1 MKKYIILSMII
12 SSIAVSKDIEGRVNI
27 GASAS
32 FGIEGLSSIN
42 IDKMGTIQMFKTKV
56 DAPTTN
62 NLQNFVDSIEKIDNK
77 EKNNNNSNSNN
88 NNSSNNNN
96 NSNNTT
102 TSQKPNKKVEPKQ
115 LLKKL
120 ILRGIQLDSTL
131 FDGYIKM
138 NKIGTTLGAKVYGKT
153 SRIGEDINIYKV
165 GKAKVFLNIDN
176 NKFKS
181 NNTLYI
187 TGYDKK
193 NIGLDKYRVE
203 DSAEDKS
210 NMQFDSDGVISPFE
224 TKVKPELAY
233 RVSLGKR
240 KEFLLAPGISTN
252 LIDNDKHRLNLTAN
266 YYISNY
272 KADKFDLD
280 EVKYDLQDLAPGKQ
294 EVEYFKNW
302 ELGNSRDIEKG
313 ILDGKNGSIR
323 SVGHPTG
330 ALYGENVV
338 SYAMNKAYD
347 YLIRHSDEAGKR
359 LGEIVDRIRNNKGK
373 GKASLD
379 DIIYLADK
387 ERQKELISLKDKFP
401 DMYYKNLNDALFE
414 LGVTPRNRE
423 VSSYHLTQYIPTN
436 SLDYILP
443 QQQSTKEVKV
453 QDRSAITESENSNKF
468 GELEYLFPQQ
478 NLKGVT
484 SIVENV
490 KFIDSIKDVDGI
502 IKKVNKEIDFFV
514 NLSEEINNEKDGL
527 SKATKIIGKMS
538 EISSNFDS
546 LKEKIIS
553 DRQKIETTVDESI
566 NMLEKLSKENGE
578 NKEVEETIEYLKSR
592 KIALNKSFDLMEK
605 GIVKEGMKDLNS
617 TIVDEFNKLGKEA
630 EKTWEE
636 IKDILNEG
644 IIELD
649 EFFNCGAGLTA
660 RSKKCRIK
668 YEENYEKEK
677 ETRKTQ
683 KEARI
688 AQIEKE
694 KKELQDKINN
704 RTKEY
709 TDIFDTI
716 GSFKDVDK
724 NYKKRFDNVV
734 GILGTKIIKDATD
747 IIFAPET
754 IPNFDMLLG
763 LNIVK
768 SEHDAVKYDY
778 ETKMLKILYD
788 SKYAVHNGGVGQGL
802 NINLRYDNKVKPI
815 YLNTNIDMLHYSNVN
830 NHMNRVV
837 LSNELGYTPNKF
849 DFVAK
854 TDLAY
859 KDIKLNDLAYSKLNA
874 DLDLSLKFKLRS
886 RNSKWLLRPGIEY
899 VGNYEYVNTKN
910 SGESVKIFKRDK
922 NGNLIDKK
930 NGDSVDITKES
941 RYKYGKNLKEEFQ
954 TQMVTHSKK
963 WLKPTHTIIPSV
975 DIIYMPTKNI
985 DISYG
990 VIVPVK
996 FIGKDFDG
1004 IMIKNKVGLG
1014 IKF

>member
-27 GASAS
+27 GVSAS

-77 EKNNNNSNSNN
+77 EKNNNN
-88 NNSSNNNN
+88 NSSNNNSSSSN
-96 NSNNTT
+96 NNTT

-115 LLKKL
+115 LLKNL

-203 DSAEDKS
+203 DSAEDKL

-302 ELGNSRDIEKG
+302 ELGSSRDIKNG

-347 YLIRHSDEAGKR
+347 YLIHNSGDAGKR
-359 LGEIVDRIRNNKGK
+359 IGEIVDRIRNNN

-436 SLDYILP
+436 SLDYILL
-443 QQQSTKEVKV
+443 QQQNTKEVKV

-478 NLKGVT
+478 NLNGVVDII
-484 SIVENV
+484 SKN
-490 KFIDSIKDVDGI
+490 KFINSINEVTQVQKEMDEELEKIINYYNEKGILKFINEIQPKWFWWGRDGEI
-502 IKKVNKEIDFFV
+502 YNDAKKMLDT
-514 NLSEEINNEKDGL
+514 INNEENNKKIKNVLDETNKFIQELEEDVKQSGKYN
-527 SKATKIIGKMS
+527 SNEKKEITKS
-538 EISSNFDS
+538 VEE
-546 LKEKIIS
+546 LKERIKE
-553 DRQKIETTVDESI
+553 IES
-566 NMLEKLSKENGE
+566 G
-578 NKEVEETIEYLKSR
+578 LKF
-592 KIALNKSFDLMEK
+592 IP
-605 GIVKEGMKDLNS
+605 KDLR
-617 TIVDEFNKLGKEA
+617 
-630 EKTWEE
+630 
-636 IKDILNEG
+636 IKDIISNL
-644 IIELD
+644 
-649 EFFNCGAGLTA
+649 
-660 RSKKCRIK
+660 IK
-668 YEENYEKEK
+668 DIP
-677 ETRKTQ
+677 T
-683 KEARI
+683 
-688 AQIEKE
+688 
-694 KKELQDKINN
+694 LINMVQN
-704 RTKEY
+704 
-709 TDIFDTI
+709 
-716 GSFKDVDK
+716 FKDPKTRLLDPL
-724 NYKKRFDNVV
+724 NNIV
-734 GILGTKIIKDATD
+734 GVKGTKMVNDATD

-778 ETKMLKILYD
+778 EAKMLKKLNEPE
-788 SKYAVHNGGVGQGL
+788 YAVHNGGVGQGL
-802 NINLRYDNKVKPI
+802 NVNLRYDNKVKPI
-815 YLNTNIDMLHYSNVN
+815 YLNTNVDMLHYSNIN
-830 NHMNRVV
+830 NHMNRVA

-859 KDIKLNDLAYSKLNA
+859 KDIKINDLAYSKLNA
-874 DLDLSLKFKLRS
+874 DLDLSLKFKLHS

-910 SGESVKIFKRDK
+910 SVEPVEIFKRDK

-930 NGDSVDITKES
+930 NGNSVDITKES
-941 RYKYGKNLKEEFQ
+941 RYKYGKDLKEEFQ
-954 TQMVTHSKK
+954 TQTVTHSKK

-975 DIIYMPTKNI
+975 DLIYTPTKNI

-996 FIGKDFDG
+996 FIGKNFDG

>member
-77 EKNNNNSNSNN
+77 EKNNSNNNSNSNN
-88 NNSSNNNN
+88 NNS
-96 NSNNTT
+96 SNNTT

-115 LLKKL
+115 LKKKL

-203 DSAEDKS
+203 DSSEDKS

-302 ELGNSRDIEKG
+302 ELGSSRDIKKG

-330 ALYGENVV
+330 VLYGENVV

-347 YLIRHSDEAGKR
+347 YLIHNSGEAGNK
-359 LGEIVDRIRNNKGK
+359 LGEIVGRIRNNN

-379 DIIYLADK
+379 DIIYLADEK
-387 ERQKELISLKDKFP
+387 RQKELISLKDKFP

-443 QQQSTKEVKV
+443 QQQNTKEVNV

-478 NLKGVT
+478 NLNGVVDII
-484 SIVENV
+484 SKN
-490 KFIDSIKDVDGI
+490 KFINSINEVTQVQKEMDEELEKIINYYNEKGILKFINEIQPKWFWWGRDGEI
-502 IKKVNKEIDFFV
+502 YNDAKKMLDT
-514 NLSEEINNEKDGL
+514 INNEENNKKIKNVLDETNKFIQELEEDVKQSGKYN
-527 SKATKIIGKMS
+527 SNEKKEITKS
-538 EISSNFDS
+538 VEE
-546 LKEKIIS
+546 LKERIKE
-553 DRQKIETTVDESI
+553 IESG
-566 NMLEKLSKENGE
+566 LKL
-578 NKEVEETIEYLKSR
+578 IP
-592 KIALNKSFDLMEK
+592 
-605 GIVKEGMKDLNS
+605 KDLR
-617 TIVDEFNKLGKEA
+617 
-630 EKTWEE
+630 
-636 IKDILNEG
+636 IKDIISNL
-644 IIELD
+644 
-649 EFFNCGAGLTA
+649 
-660 RSKKCRIK
+660 IK
-668 YEENYEKEK
+668 DIP
-677 ETRKTQ
+677 T
-683 KEARI
+683 
-688 AQIEKE
+688 
-694 KKELQDKINN
+694 LINMVQN
-704 RTKEY
+704 
-709 TDIFDTI
+709 
-716 GSFKDVDK
+716 FKDPKTRLLDPL
-724 NYKKRFDNVV
+724 NNIV
-734 GILGTKIIKDATD
+734 GVKGTKMVNDATD

-778 ETKMLKILYD
+778 ETKMLKKLNEP
-788 SKYAVHNGGVGQGL
+788 KYAVHNGGVGHGL

-815 YLNTNIDMLHYSNVN
+815 YLNTNVDMLHYSNVN

-859 KDIKLNDLAYSKLNA
+859 KDIKINDLAYSKLNA
-874 DLDLSLKFKLRS
+874 DLDLSLKFKLHS

-910 SGESVKIFKRDK
+910 SVEPVEIFKRDK

-930 NGDSVDITKES
+930 NGNSVDITKES

-954 TQMVTHSKK
+954 TQTVTHSKK

-975 DIIYMPTKNI
+975 DLIYTPTKNI

-996 FIGKDFDG
+996 FIGKNFDG

>member
-12 SSIAVSKDIEGRVNI
+12 SSIAASKDIEGRVNI

-77 EKNNNNSNSNN
+77 EKNNNNSN
-88 NNSSNNNN
+88 NNNN
-96 NSNNTT
+96 NSNNNTT

-153 SRIGEDINIYKV
+153 SRIGEDINIYNV

-272 KADKFDLD
+272 KADKFDID

-294 EVEYFKNW
+294 EIEYFKNW
-302 ELGNSRDIEKG
+302 ELGKDRDIENG

-330 ALYGENVV
+330 ALYGESVV
-338 SYAMNKAYD
+338 SYAMNKAYN
-347 YLIRHSDEAGKR
+347 YLNDISKSNDAVKK
-359 LGEIVDRIRNNKGK
+359 LIEIVDRIRNEN
-373 GKASLD
+373 GKASLK
-379 DIIYLADK
+379 DITDLAS
-387 ERQKELISLKDKFP
+387 EEMQKELIGLKDKFP
-401 DMYYKNLNDALFE
+401 DMYYTFLDDALLE
-414 LGVTPRNRE
+414 LGVTSGNRE
-423 VSSYHLTQYIPTN
+423 ISSYHLKQYIPLH

-443 QQQSTKEVKV
+443 QQQNIKEANTK
-453 QDRSAITESENSNKF
+453 DRSVITESEKSNKF
-468 GELEYLFPQQ
+468 GELEYLFPQE

-484 SIVENV
+484 SIVENI
-490 KFIDSIKDVDGI
+490 KFIDSIKDVEGI
-502 IKKVNKEIDFFV
+502 IKKVHNEIDFFV
-514 NLSEEINNEKDGL
+514 NLSEEIKNEKGGL

-546 LKEKIIS
+546 LKDKIIS

-605 GIVKEGMKDLNS
+605 GIVKEGMKDLGS
-617 TIVDEFNKLGKEA
+617 TIVDEFNKLGKEL
-630 EKTWEE
+630 EKTWEGL
-636 IKDILNEG
+636 KNG
-644 IIELD
+644 ICQLP
-649 EFFNCGAGLTA
+649 FFSNLGFCTET
-660 RSKKCRIK
+660 KKK
-668 YEENYEKEK
+668 
-677 ETRKTQ
+677 
-683 KEARI
+683 I

-747 IIFAPET
+747 IIFEPEK

-778 ETKMLKILYD
+778 ETEMLKILDD

-859 KDIKLNDLAYSKLNA
+859 KDIMLNDLAYSKLNA

-910 SGESVKIFKRDK
+910 SVVSVEIFERDK
-922 NGNLIDKK
+922 NGNLID
-930 NGDSVDITKES
+930 NDGNSVDISKES
-941 RYKYGKNLKEEFQ
+941 RYKDKYKKDLKEVFKHKS
-954 TQMVTHSKK
+954 VKYSKK

-975 DIIYMPTKNI
+975 DLIYTPTKNI

-996 FIGKDFDG
+996 FIGKNFDG

>member
-27 GASAS
+27 GVSAS

-77 EKNNNNSNSNN
+77 EKNNNN
-88 NNSSNNNN
+88 NSSNNNSSS
-96 NSNNTT
+96 SNNTT

-115 LLKKL
+115 LLKNL

-138 NKIGTTLGAKVYGKT
+138 NKIGTTIGAKVYGKT

-203 DSAEDKS
+203 DSAEDKL

-302 ELGNSRDIEKG
+302 ELGSSRDIKNG

-347 YLIRHSDEAGKR
+347 YLIHNSGDAGKR
-359 LGEIVDRIRNNKGK
+359 LGEIVDRIRNNN

-443 QQQSTKEVKV
+443 QQQNTKEVKV

-478 NLKGVT
+478 NLNGVVDII
-484 SIVENV
+484 SKN
-490 KFIDSIKDVDGI
+490 KFINSINEVTQVQKEMDEELEKIINYYNEKGILKFINEIQPKWFWWGRDGEI
-502 IKKVNKEIDFFV
+502 YNDAKKMLDT
-514 NLSEEINNEKDGL
+514 INNEENNKKIKNVLDETNKLIQELEEDVKQSG
-527 SKATKIIGKMS
+527 KYNPNEKKEITKS
-538 EISSNFDS
+538 VEE
-546 LKEKIIS
+546 LKERIKE
-553 DRQKIETTVDESI
+553 IESG
-566 NMLEKLSKENGE
+566 LKL
-578 NKEVEETIEYLKSR
+578 IP
-592 KIALNKSFDLMEK
+592 
-605 GIVKEGMKDLNS
+605 KDLR
-617 TIVDEFNKLGKEA
+617 
-630 EKTWEE
+630 
-636 IKDILNEG
+636 IKDIISNL
-644 IIELD
+644 
-649 EFFNCGAGLTA
+649 
-660 RSKKCRIK
+660 IK
-668 YEENYEKEK
+668 DIP
-677 ETRKTQ
+677 T
-683 KEARI
+683 
-688 AQIEKE
+688 
-694 KKELQDKINN
+694 LINMVQN
-704 RTKEY
+704 
-709 TDIFDTI
+709 
-716 GSFKDVDK
+716 FKDPKTRLLDPL
-724 NYKKRFDNVV
+724 NNIV
-734 GILGTKIIKDATD
+734 GVKGTKMVNDATD

-778 ETKMLKILYD
+778 ETKILKKLNEP
-788 SKYAVHNGGVGQGL
+788 KYAVHNGGVGHGL

-815 YLNTNIDMLHYSNVN
+815 YLNTNVDMLHYSNVN

-859 KDIKLNDLAYSKLNA
+859 KDIMLNDLAYSKLNA

-910 SGESVKIFKRDK
+910 SVEPVEIFKRDK
-922 NGNLIDKK
+922 NGNLIDNKG
-930 NGDSVDITKES
+930 NSVDITKES
-941 RYKYGKNLKEEFQ
+941 RYKYGKDLKKEFQ
-954 TQMVTHSKK
+954 TQIVTHSKK

-975 DIIYMPTKNI
+975 ELIYTPTKNI

-996 FIGKDFDG
+996 FIGKNFDG

>member
-27 GASAS
+27 GVSAS

-77 EKNNNNSNSNN
+77 EKNNNN
-88 NNSSNNNN
+88 NSSNNNSSSSN
-96 NSNNTT
+96 NNTT

-115 LLKKL
+115 LLKNL

-203 DSAEDKS
+203 DSAEDKL

-302 ELGNSRDIEKG
+302 ELGSSRDIKNG

-347 YLIRHSDEAGKR
+347 YLIHNSGDAGKR
-359 LGEIVDRIRNNKGK
+359 IGEIVDRIRNNN

-436 SLDYILP
+436 SLDYILL
-443 QQQSTKEVKV
+443 QQQNTKEVKV

-478 NLKGVT
+478 NLNGVVDII
-484 SIVENV
+484 SKN
-490 KFIDSIKDVDGI
+490 KFINSINEVTQVQKEMDEELEKIINYYNEKGILKFINEIQPKWFWWGRDGEI
-502 IKKVNKEIDFFV
+502 YNDAKKMLDT
-514 NLSEEINNEKDGL
+514 INNEENNKKIKNVLDETNKFIQELEEDVKQSGKYN
-527 SKATKIIGKMS
+527 SNEKKEITKS
-538 EISSNFDS
+538 VEE
-546 LKEKIIS
+546 LKERIKE
-553 DRQKIETTVDESI
+553 IES
-566 NMLEKLSKENGE
+566 G
-578 NKEVEETIEYLKSR
+578 LKF
-592 KIALNKSFDLMEK
+592 IP
-605 GIVKEGMKDLNS
+605 KDLR
-617 TIVDEFNKLGKEA
+617 
-630 EKTWEE
+630 
-636 IKDILNEG
+636 IKDIISNL
-644 IIELD
+644 
-649 EFFNCGAGLTA
+649 
-660 RSKKCRIK
+660 IK
-668 YEENYEKEK
+668 DIP
-677 ETRKTQ
+677 T
-683 KEARI
+683 
-688 AQIEKE
+688 
-694 KKELQDKINN
+694 LINMVQN
-704 RTKEY
+704 
-709 TDIFDTI
+709 
-716 GSFKDVDK
+716 FKDPKTRLLDPL
-724 NYKKRFDNVV
+724 NNIV
-734 GILGTKIIKDATD
+734 GVKGTKMVNDATD

-778 ETKMLKILYD
+778 EAKMLKKLNEPE
-788 SKYAVHNGGVGQGL
+788 YAVHNGGVGQVL
-802 NINLRYDNKVKPI
+802 NVNLRYDNKVKPI
-815 YLNTNIDMLHYSNVN
+815 YLNTNVDMLHYSNIN
-830 NHMNRVV
+830 NHMNRVA

-859 KDIKLNDLAYSKLNA
+859 KDIKINDLAYSKLNA
-874 DLDLSLKFKLRS
+874 DLDLSLKFKLHS

-910 SGESVKIFKRDK
+910 SVEPVEIFKRDK

-930 NGDSVDITKES
+930 NGNSVDITKES
-941 RYKYGKNLKEEFQ
+941 RYKYGKDLKEEFQ
-954 TQMVTHSKK
+954 TQTVTHSKK

-975 DIIYMPTKNI
+975 DLIYTPTKNI

-996 FIGKDFDG
+996 FIGKNFDG

>member
-42 IDKMGTIQMFKTKV
+42 IDKMGTIQMFKIKV

-77 EKNNNNSNSNN
+77 EKNNNNSNNN
-88 NNSSNNNN
+88 SNNSSNT
-96 NSNNTT
+96 TT

-280 EVKYDLQDLAPGKQ
+280 EVKYDLQDLVPGKQ

-302 ELGNSRDIEKG
+302 ELGSSRDIKNG

-347 YLIRHSDEAGKR
+347 YLIHHSGEAGER
-359 LGEIVDRIRNNKGK
+359 LGDIVDRIRNNKGK
-373 GKASLD
+373 GKASLE

-387 ERQKELISLKDKFP
+387 KRQNELIRLKDKFP
-401 DMYYKNLNDALFE
+401 DMYYTNLNDALFE

-453 QDRSAITESENSNKF
+453 QDRSAITESESENSNENSNKF

-478 NLKGVT
+478 NLKGVIDII
-484 SIVENV
+484 SKN
-490 KFIDSIKDVDGI
+490 KFINSINEVTQVQKEMDEELKKIIDYYNEKGTLKFICEIQPKCFNFIEWLHDGKI
-502 IKKVNKEIDFFV
+502 YSDAKKMLDT
-514 NLSEEINNEKDGL
+514 INNEENNK
-527 SKATKIIGKMS
+527 KIK
-538 EISSNFDS
+538 N
-546 LKEKIIS
+546 
-553 DRQKIETTVDESI
+553 
-566 NMLEKLSKENGE
+566 
-578 NKEVEETIEYLKSR
+578 
-592 KIALNKSFDLMEK
+592 A
-605 GIVKEGMKDLNS
+605 
-617 TIVDEFNKLGKEA
+617 
-630 EKTWEE
+630 
-636 IKDILNEG
+636 
-644 IIELD
+644 LD
-649 EFFNCGAGLTA
+649 ETNKFIQDLEEDVKHSG
-660 RSKKCRIK
+660 K
-668 YEENYEKEK
+668 YNS
-677 ETRKTQ
+677 
-683 KEARI
+683 
-688 AQIEKE
+688 KE
-694 KKELQDKINN
+694 KKEITKSVKELKERIKEIESGLKLIPKDLKII
-704 RTKEY
+704 
-709 TDIFDTI
+709 DI
-716 GSFKDVDK
+716 
-724 NYKKRFDNVV
+724 
-734 GILGTKIIKDATD
+734 ILKIIKDPINSIPTLINMVKNFKDPKTRLLDPLNNIVGVKGTKMVNDATD

-778 ETKMLKILYD
+778 EAKMLKKLNEP
-788 SKYAVHNGGVGQGL
+788 KYAVHNGGVGHGL

-815 YLNTNIDMLHYSNVN
+815 YLNTNVDMLHYSNVN
-830 NHMNRVV
+830 NHMNRVA

-886 RNSKWLLRPGIEY
+886 RNSKWLLRPGVEY

-910 SGESVKIFKRDK
+910 SVEPVEIFERDK
-922 NGNLIDKK
+922 NGNLID
-930 NGDSVDITKES
+930 NDGNSVDISKES
-941 RYKYGKNLKEEFQ
+941 RYKDKYKKDLKEVFKHKS
-954 TQMVTHSKK
+954 VTYSKK

-996 FIGKDFDG
+996 FIGKNFDG

>member
-56 DAPTTN
+56 DAPTTK
-62 NLQNFVDSIEKIDNK
+62 NLQNFVDSIKKIDNK
-77 EKNNNNSNSNN
+77 EKNNSNNNS
-88 NNSSNNNN
+88 NNSSNNNSS
-96 NSNNTT
+96 SNNTT

-272 KADKFDLD
+272 KADKFDID

-302 ELGNSRDIEKG
+302 ELGKERNIEEG
-313 ILDGKNGSIR
+313 ILDGNNGSIR
-323 SVGHPTG
+323 SIGHPTG
-330 ALYGENVV
+330 ALYGESVV
-338 SYAMNKAYD
+338 SYAMNKAYN
-347 YLIRHSDEAGKR
+347 YLNDISKSNDAVKK
-359 LGEIVDRIRNNKGK
+359 LIEIVGRIRNEN
-373 GKASLD
+373 GKASLK
-379 DIIYLADK
+379 DITDLAS
-387 ERQKELISLKDKFP
+387 EEMQKELIGLKDKFP
-401 DMYYKNLNDALFE
+401 DMYYTFLDDALLE
-414 LGVTPRNRE
+414 LGVTSGNRE
-423 VSSYHLTQYIPTN
+423 ISSYHLKQYIPLH

-443 QQQSTKEVKV
+443 QQQNIKEANTK
-453 QDRSAITESENSNKF
+453 DRSVITESEKSNKF

-484 SIVENV
+484 SIVENI
-490 KFIDSIKDVDGI
+490 KFIDSIKDVEGI
-502 IKKVNKEIDFFV
+502 IKKVNNEIDFFV
-514 NLSEEINNEKDGL
+514 KLSEEINNEKDGL
-527 SKATKIIGKMS
+527 SKAKKIIGKIS
-538 EISSNFDS
+538 GISSNFDS
-546 LKEKIIS
+546 LKNKIIS

-566 NMLEKLSKENGE
+566 KMLEKLSKENGE

-605 GIVKEGMKDLNS
+605 GIVKKGMEDLGS
-617 TIVDEFNKLGKEA
+617 TIVDKFNKLGKELEENK
-630 EKTWEE
+630 EKAKKYVCEKFPNVSKLVSKLFPNICKKEE
-636 IKDILNEG
+636 I
-644 IIELD
+644 
-649 EFFNCGAGLTA
+649 
-660 RSKKCRIK
+660 
-668 YEENYEKEK
+668 ENK
-677 ETRKTQ
+677 
-683 KEARI
+683 I

-694 KKELQDKINN
+694 KKELQNKINN

-724 NYKKRFDNVV
+724 NYKQRFNNVV

-747 IIFAPET
+747 IIFEPEK

-778 ETKMLKILYD
+778 ETKMLKILDD

-837 LSNELGYTPNKF
+837 LSSELGYTPNKF

-854 TDLAY
+854 TDLTY
-859 KDIKLNDLAYSKLNA
+859 KDIMLNDLVYSKLNNNLAYSKLNA

-886 RNSKWLLRPGIEY
+886 SNSKWLLRPGIEY

-910 SGESVKIFKRDK
+910 SVVSVKIFERDK
-922 NGNLIDKK
+922 NGNLIDKNSGK
-930 NGDSVDITKES
+930 SVDISKES
-941 RYKYGKNLKEEFQ
+941 RYKDKYKKDLKEVFKTKE
-954 TQMVTHSKK
+954 VTYSKK

-996 FIGKDFDG
+996 FIGKNFDG

>member
-12 SSIAVSKDIEGRVNI
+12 SSIAASKDIEGRVNI

-77 EKNNNNSNSNN
+77 EKNNNNSN
-88 NNSSNNNN
+88 NNNN
-96 NSNNTT
+96 NSNNNTT

-138 NKIGTTLGAKVYGKT
+138 NKIGTTLGAQVYGKT

-252 LIDNDKHRLNLTAN
+252 LVDNDKHRLNLTAN

-272 KADKFDLD
+272 KADKFDID

-294 EVEYFKNW
+294 EIEYFKNW
-302 ELGNSRDIEKG
+302 ELGKDRDIENG

-330 ALYGENVV
+330 ALYGESVV
-338 SYAMNKAYD
+338 SYAMNKAYN
-347 YLIRHSDEAGKR
+347 YLNDISKSNDAVKK
-359 LGEIVDRIRNNKGK
+359 LIEIVGRIRNEN
-373 GKASLD
+373 GKASLK
-379 DIIYLADK
+379 DITDLAS
-387 ERQKELISLKDKFP
+387 EEMQKELIGLKDKFP
-401 DMYYKNLNDALFE
+401 DMYYTFLDDALLE
-414 LGVTPRNRE
+414 LGVTSGNRE
-423 VSSYHLTQYIPTN
+423 ISSYHLKQYIPLH

-443 QQQSTKEVKV
+443 QQQNIKEANTK
-453 QDRSAITESENSNKF
+453 DRSVITESEKSNKF
-468 GELEYLFPQQ
+468 GELEYLFPQE

-484 SIVENV
+484 SIVENI
-490 KFIDSIKDVDGI
+490 KFIDSIKDVEGI

-546 LKEKIIS
+546 LKDKIIS

-605 GIVKEGMKDLNS
+605 GIVKEGMNDLKS
-617 TIVDEFNKLGKEA
+617 TIVDKFNELGKEA
-630 EKTWEE
+630 EKTLEE
-636 IKDILNEG
+636 IKNISKEAIDRLKLFWCTISGKGRENCINEY
-644 IIELD
+644 EN
-649 EFFNCGAGLTA
+649 E
-660 RSKKCRIK
+660 KKIRK
-668 YEENYEKEK
+668 EEKEK
-677 ETRKTQ
+677 
-683 KEARI
+683 RI

-694 KKELQDKINN
+694 KKELQEKIDK
-704 RTKEY
+704 RTHEY
-709 TDIFDTI
+709 IDIFDTI

-724 NYKKRFDNVV
+724 NYKQPFNNVV

-747 IIFAPET
+747 IIFAPEK

-778 ETKMLKILYD
+778 EAKMLKKLNEP
-788 SKYAVHNGGVGQGL
+788 KYAVHNGGVGQGL

-815 YLNTNIDMLHYSNVN
+815 YLNTNVDMLHYSNVN
-830 NHMNRVV
+830 NHMNRVA

-886 RNSKWLLRPGIEY
+886 RNSKWLLRPGVEY
-899 VGNYEYVNTKN
+899 VGNYEYVNTK
-910 SGESVKIFKRDK
+910 K
-922 NGNLIDKK
+922 
-930 NGDSVDITKES
+930 
-941 RYKYGKNLKEEFQ
+941 
-954 TQMVTHSKK
+954 
-963 WLKPTHTIIPSV
+963 
-975 DIIYMPTKNI
+975 
-985 DISYG
+985 
-990 VIVPVK
+990 
-996 FIGKDFDG
+996 
-1004 IMIKNKVGLG
+1004 
-1014 IKF
+1014 

>member
-77 EKNNNNSNSNN
+77 EKNNNN
-88 NNSSNNNN
+88 NSSNNNSSSSN
-96 NSNNTT
+96 NNTT

-115 LLKKL
+115 LLKNL

-203 DSAEDKS
+203 DSAEDKL

-302 ELGNSRDIEKG
+302 ELGSSRDIKNG

-330 ALYGENVV
+330 ALYGESVV
-338 SYAMNKAYD
+338 SYAMNKAYN
-347 YLIRHSDEAGKR
+347 YLNDISKSNDAVKK
-359 LGEIVDRIRNNKGK
+359 LIEIVGRIRNEN
-373 GKASLD
+373 GKASLK
-379 DIIYLADK
+379 DITDLAS
-387 ERQKELISLKDKFP
+387 EEMQKELIGLKDKFP
-401 DMYYKNLNDALFE
+401 DMYYTFLDDALLE
-414 LGVTPRNRE
+414 LGVISGNRE
-423 VSSYHLTQYIPTN
+423 ISSYHLKQYIPLH

-443 QQQSTKEVKV
+443 QQQNIKEANTK
-453 QDRSAITESENSNKF
+453 DRSVITESEKSNKF
-468 GELEYLFPQQ
+468 GELEYLFPQE

-484 SIVENV
+484 SIVENI
-490 KFIDSIKDVDGI
+490 KFIDSIKDVEGI
-502 IKKVNKEIDFFV
+502 IKKVNNEIDFFV
-514 NLSEEINNEKDGL
+514 NLSEEIKNEQNGGVKL
-527 SKATKIIGKMS
+527 KKIIGKIS
-538 EISSNFDS
+538 GISSNFDS
-546 LKEKIIS
+546 LKDKIIS
-553 DRQKIETTVDESI
+553 DRKKIETTVDESI
-566 NMLEKLSKENGE
+566 KMLEKLSKENGNNE
-578 NKEVEETIEYLKSR
+578 EVEKTINYLKHR
-592 KIALNKSFDLMEK
+592 QAALNKTFDLMK
-605 GIVKEGMKDLNS
+605 NGIVKEGMKDLES
-617 TIVDEFNKLGKEA
+617 TIKDELKKGWKEA
-630 EKTWEE
+630 EKKWEE
-636 IKDILNEG
+636 TKCWFKPSE
-644 IIELD
+644 E
-649 EFFNCGAGLTA
+649 C
-660 RSKKCRIK
+660 SK
-668 YEENYEKEK
+668 
-677 ETRKTQ
+677 
-683 KEARI
+683 RI
-688 AQIEKE
+688 AKIEEE
-694 KKELQDKINN
+694 KKELQDNINN
-704 RTKEY
+704 RTQKY

-724 NYKKRFDNVV
+724 NYKQRFDNVV

-747 IIFAPET
+747 IIFEPEK

-778 ETKMLKILYD
+778 EKKMLEELNKP
-788 SKYAVHNGGVGQGL
+788 KYAVHNGGVGQGL

-815 YLNTNIDMLHYSNVN
+815 YLNTNVDMLHYSNVN
-830 NHMNRVV
+830 NHMNRVA

-886 RNSKWLLRPGIEY
+886 RNSKWLLRPGVEY

-910 SGESVKIFKRDK
+910 SVEPVEIFKRDK

-930 NGDSVDITKES
+930 KGNSVDITKES
-941 RYKYGKNLKEEFQ
+941 RYKYGKDLKKEFQ
-954 TQMVTHSKK
+954 TQTVTHSKK

-975 DIIYMPTKNI
+975 DLIYTPTKNI

-996 FIGKDFDG
+996 FIGKNFDG

>member
-27 GASAS
+27 GVSAS

-77 EKNNNNSNSNN
+77 EKNNNN
-88 NNSSNNNN
+88 NSSNNNSSSSN
-96 NSNNTT
+96 NNTT

-115 LLKKL
+115 LLKNL

-176 NKFKS
+176 NKFKT

-203 DSAEDKS
+203 DSAEDKL

-302 ELGNSRDIEKG
+302 ELGSSRDIKNG

-347 YLIRHSDEAGKR
+347 YLIHNSGDAGKR
-359 LGEIVDRIRNNKGK
+359 IGEIVDRIRNNN

-436 SLDYILP
+436 SLDYILL
-443 QQQSTKEVKV
+443 QQQNTKEVKV

-478 NLKGVT
+478 NLNGVVDII
-484 SIVENV
+484 SKN
-490 KFIDSIKDVDGI
+490 KFINSINEVTQVQKEMDEELEKIINYYNEKGILKFINEIQPKWFWWGRDGEI
-502 IKKVNKEIDFFV
+502 YNDAKKMLDT
-514 NLSEEINNEKDGL
+514 INNEENNKKIKNVLDETNKFIQELEEDVKQSGKYN
-527 SKATKIIGKMS
+527 SNEKKEITKS
-538 EISSNFDS
+538 VEE
-546 LKEKIIS
+546 LKERIKE
-553 DRQKIETTVDESI
+553 IES
-566 NMLEKLSKENGE
+566 G
-578 NKEVEETIEYLKSR
+578 LKF
-592 KIALNKSFDLMEK
+592 IP
-605 GIVKEGMKDLNS
+605 KDLR
-617 TIVDEFNKLGKEA
+617 
-630 EKTWEE
+630 
-636 IKDILNEG
+636 IKDIISNL
-644 IIELD
+644 
-649 EFFNCGAGLTA
+649 
-660 RSKKCRIK
+660 IK
-668 YEENYEKEK
+668 DIP
-677 ETRKTQ
+677 T
-683 KEARI
+683 
-688 AQIEKE
+688 
-694 KKELQDKINN
+694 LINMVQN
-704 RTKEY
+704 
-709 TDIFDTI
+709 
-716 GSFKDVDK
+716 FKDPKTRLLDPL
-724 NYKKRFDNVV
+724 NNIV
-734 GILGTKIIKDATD
+734 GVKGTKMVNDATD

-778 ETKMLKILYD
+778 ETKMLKKLNEP
-788 SKYAVHNGGVGQGL
+788 KYAVHNGGVGHGL

-815 YLNTNIDMLHYSNVN
+815 YLNTNVDMLHYSNVN

-859 KDIKLNDLAYSKLNA
+859 KDIKINDLAYSKLNA
-874 DLDLSLKFKLRS
+874 DLDLSLKFKLHS

-910 SGESVKIFKRDK
+910 SVEPVEIFKRDK

-930 NGDSVDITKES
+930 NGNSVDITKES

-954 TQMVTHSKK
+954 TQTVTHSKK

-975 DIIYMPTKNI
+975 DLIYTPTKNI

-996 FIGKDFDG
+996 FIGKNFDG

>member
-77 EKNNNNSNSNN
+77 EKNNNN
-88 NNSSNNNN
+88 NSSNNNSSSSN
-96 NSNNTT
+96 NNTT

-203 DSAEDKS
+203 DSSEDKS

-302 ELGNSRDIEKG
+302 ELGSSRDIKNG

-330 ALYGENVV
+330 ALYGKNVV

-347 YLIRHSDEAGKR
+347 YLIHNSGEAGNK
-359 LGEIVDRIRNNKGK
+359 LGEIVGRIRNNN

-379 DIIYLADK
+379 DIIYLADEK
-387 ERQKELISLKDKFP
+387 RQKELISLKDKFP

-443 QQQSTKEVKV
+443 QQQNTKEVNV

-478 NLKGVT
+478 NLNGVVDII
-484 SIVENV
+484 SKN
-490 KFIDSIKDVDGI
+490 KFINSINEVTQVQKEMDEELEKIINYYNEKGILKFINEIQPKWFWWGRDGEI
-502 IKKVNKEIDFFV
+502 YNDAKKMLDT
-514 NLSEEINNEKDGL
+514 INNEENNKKIKNVLDETNKLIQELEEDVKQSG
-527 SKATKIIGKMS
+527 KYNPNEKKEITKS
-538 EISSNFDS
+538 VEE
-546 LKEKIIS
+546 LKERIKE
-553 DRQKIETTVDESI
+553 IESG
-566 NMLEKLSKENGE
+566 LKL
-578 NKEVEETIEYLKSR
+578 IP
-592 KIALNKSFDLMEK
+592 
-605 GIVKEGMKDLNS
+605 KDLR
-617 TIVDEFNKLGKEA
+617 
-630 EKTWEE
+630 
-636 IKDILNEG
+636 IKDIISNL
-644 IIELD
+644 
-649 EFFNCGAGLTA
+649 
-660 RSKKCRIK
+660 IK
-668 YEENYEKEK
+668 DIP
-677 ETRKTQ
+677 T
-683 KEARI
+683 
-688 AQIEKE
+688 
-694 KKELQDKINN
+694 LINMVQN
-704 RTKEY
+704 
-709 TDIFDTI
+709 
-716 GSFKDVDK
+716 FKDPKTRLLDPL
-724 NYKKRFDNVV
+724 NNIV
-734 GILGTKIIKDATD
+734 GVKGTKMVNDATD
-747 IIFAPET
+747 IIFVPET

-778 ETKMLKILYD
+778 ETKILKKLNEP
-788 SKYAVHNGGVGQGL
+788 KYAVHNGGVGHGL

-815 YLNTNIDMLHYSNVN
+815 YLNTNVDMLHYSNVN

-859 KDIKLNDLAYSKLNA
+859 KDIMLNDLAYSKLNA

-910 SGESVKIFKRDK
+910 SVEPVEIFKRDK
-922 NGNLIDKK
+922 NGNLIDNKG
-930 NGDSVDITKES
+930 NSVDITKES
-941 RYKYGKNLKEEFQ
+941 RYKYGKDLKKEFQ
-954 TQMVTHSKK
+954 TQIVTHSKK

-975 DIIYMPTKNI
+975 ELIYTPTKNI

-996 FIGKDFDG
+996 FIGKNFDG

>member
-12 SSIAVSKDIEGRVNI
+12 SSIAVSKDIEGRVNL

-62 NLQNFVDSIEKIDNK
+62 NLQNFVDSIKKIDNK
-77 EKNNNNSNSNN
+77 EKNNNNNNSNN
-88 NNSSNNNN
+88 DSNN
-96 NSNNTT
+96 NSNNNTL
-102 TSQKPNKKVEPKQ
+102 QKPNKKVEPKQ

-165 GKAKVFLNIDN
+165 GKANVFLNIDN

-193 NIGLDKYRVE
+193 NIRLDKYRVE

-233 RVSLGKR
+233 KVSLGKR

-252 LIDNDKHRLNLTAN
+252 LVDNDKHRLNLTAN

-272 KADKFDLD
+272 KADKFDID

-294 EVEYFKNW
+294 EIEYFKNW
-302 ELGNSRDIEKG
+302 ELGKDRDIENG

-330 ALYGENVV
+330 ALYGESVV
-338 SYAMNKAYD
+338 SYAMNKAYN
-347 YLIRHSDEAGKR
+347 YLNDISKSNDAVKK
-359 LGEIVDRIRNNKGK
+359 LIEIVGRIRNEN
-373 GKASLD
+373 GKASLK
-379 DIIYLADK
+379 DITDLASK
-387 ERQKELISLKDKFP
+387 QSQEQLISLKNDFP
-401 DMYYKNLNDALFE
+401 KMYETFLKDALLE
-414 LGVTPRNRE
+414 LGVTPGNRE
-423 VSSYHLTQYIPTN
+423 ISSYHLKQYIPPH

-443 QQQSTKEVKV
+443 QQQNTKEVKV
-453 QDRSAITESENSNKF
+453 QDRSAITEGESENSNKF

-478 NLKGVT
+478 KLKGVT
-484 SIVENV
+484 SIVENI
-490 KFIDSIKDVDGI
+490 KFINSVEDLTKIFENIRPSIEYFGKIKNNLFIEGANGLISGELKQNLKKLKDETVKNRKKINEILDESVSLLKTMNKEMYNNKNKTINNTINELVKTKQNIQSTINVISGKTFKDV
-502 IKKVNKEIDFFV
+502 KWYNV
-514 NLSEEINNEKDGL
+514 LSV
-527 SKATKIIGKMS
+527 
-538 EISSNFDS
+538 
-546 LKEKIIS
+546 IS
-553 DRQKIETTVDESI
+553 DVKNFIET
-566 NMLEKLSKENGE
+566 
-578 NKEVEETIEYLKSR
+578 
-592 KIALNKSFDLMEK
+592 
-605 GIVKEGMKDLNS
+605 
-617 TIVDEFNKLGKEA
+617 
-630 EKTWEE
+630 
-636 IKDILNEG
+636 
-644 IIELD
+644 
-649 EFFNCGAGLTA
+649 
-660 RSKKCRIK
+660 
-668 YEENYEKEK
+668 
-677 ETRKTQ
+677 
-683 KEARI
+683 
-688 AQIEKE
+688 
-694 KKELQDKINN
+694 
-704 RTKEY
+704 
-709 TDIFDTI
+709 IF
-716 GSFKDVDK
+716 SMRDVDK
-724 NYKKRFDNVV
+724 NYKANIENVV
-734 GILGTKIIKDATD
+734 GEFGTKMVKDATD
-747 IIFAPET
+747 IIFEPENV
-754 IPNFDMLLG
+754 PNFDMFLG

-778 ETKMLKILYD
+778 EKKMLEELNKP
-788 SKYAVHNGGVGQGL
+788 KYAVHNGGVGQGL

-815 YLNTNIDMLHYSNVN
+815 YLNTNVDMLHYSNVN
-830 NHMNRVV
+830 NHMNRVA

-859 KDIKLNDLAYSKLNA
+859 KDIMLNDLAYSKLNA
-874 DLDLSLKFKLRS
+874 DIDLSLKFKLRS

-910 SGESVKIFKRDK
+910 SVVPVEIFERDK

-930 NGDSVDITKES
+930 KGNSVDISKES
-941 RYKYGKNLKEEFQ
+941 RYKSKYGKNLKEVFKHQ
-954 TQMVTHSKK
+954 SVTYSKK

-996 FIGKDFDG
+996 FIGKNFDG
-1004 IMIKNKVGLG
+1004 IMIKNKVGVG

>member
-42 IDKMGTIQMFKTKV
+42 IDKMGTIQMFKIKV

-77 EKNNNNSNSNN
+77 EKNNNNKNSNT

-96 NSNNTT
+96 SINNTT

-115 LLKKL
+115 LKKKL

-203 DSAEDKS
+203 DSSEDKS

-302 ELGNSRDIEKG
+302 ELGSSRDIKKG

-330 ALYGENVV
+330 VLYGENVV

-347 YLIRHSDEAGKR
+347 YLIHNSGEAGNK
-359 LGEIVDRIRNNKGK
+359 LGEIVGRIRNNN

-379 DIIYLADK
+379 DIIYLADEK
-387 ERQKELISLKDKFP
+387 RQKELISLKDKFP

-443 QQQSTKEVKV
+443 QQQNTKEVNV

-478 NLKGVT
+478 NLNGVVDII
-484 SIVENV
+484 SKN
-490 KFIDSIKDVDGI
+490 KFINSINEVTQVQKEMDEELEKIINYYNEKGILKFINEIQPKWFWWGRDGEI
-502 IKKVNKEIDFFV
+502 YNDAKKMLDT
-514 NLSEEINNEKDGL
+514 INNEENNKKIKNVLDETNKFIQELEEDVKQSGKYN
-527 SKATKIIGKMS
+527 SNEKKEITKS
-538 EISSNFDS
+538 VEE
-546 LKEKIIS
+546 LKERIKE
-553 DRQKIETTVDESI
+553 IESG
-566 NMLEKLSKENGE
+566 LKL
-578 NKEVEETIEYLKSR
+578 IP
-592 KIALNKSFDLMEK
+592 
-605 GIVKEGMKDLNS
+605 KDLR
-617 TIVDEFNKLGKEA
+617 
-630 EKTWEE
+630 
-636 IKDILNEG
+636 IKDIISNL
-644 IIELD
+644 
-649 EFFNCGAGLTA
+649 
-660 RSKKCRIK
+660 IK
-668 YEENYEKEK
+668 DIP
-677 ETRKTQ
+677 T
-683 KEARI
+683 
-688 AQIEKE
+688 
-694 KKELQDKINN
+694 LINMVQN
-704 RTKEY
+704 
-709 TDIFDTI
+709 
-716 GSFKDVDK
+716 FKDPKTRLLDPL
-724 NYKKRFDNVV
+724 NNIV
-734 GILGTKIIKDATD
+734 GVKGTKMVNDATD

-778 ETKMLKILYD
+778 ETKMLKKLNEP
-788 SKYAVHNGGVGQGL
+788 KYAVHNGGVGHGL

-815 YLNTNIDMLHYSNVN
+815 YLNTNVDMLHYSNVN

-859 KDIKLNDLAYSKLNA
+859 KDIKINDLAYSKLNA
-874 DLDLSLKFKLRS
+874 DLDLSLKFKLHS

-910 SGESVKIFKRDK
+910 SVEPVEIFKRDK

-930 NGDSVDITKES
+930 NGNSVDITKES
-941 RYKYGKNLKEEFQ
+941 RYKYGKNLKKEFQ
-954 TQMVTHSKK
+954 TQTVTHSKK

-996 FIGKDFDG
+996 FIGKNFDG

>member
-77 EKNNNNSNSNN
+77 EKNNNNT
-88 NNSSNNNN
+88 NNSGNNNN
-96 NSNNTT
+96 NNNTL
-102 TSQKPNKKVEPKQ
+102 QKPNKKVEPKQ

-272 KADKFDLD
+272 KADKFDID

-302 ELGNSRDIEKG
+302 ELGKERNIEEG
-313 ILDGKNGSIR
+313 ILDGNNGSIR
-323 SVGHPTG
+323 SIGHPTG
-330 ALYGENVV
+330 ALYGESVV

-347 YLIRHSDEAGKR
+347 YLIRHSDEAGDK
-359 LGEIVDRIRNNKGK
+359 LGKIVDRIRNKNK
-373 GKASLD
+373 KARLD
-379 DIIYLADK
+379 DIIDLADEK
-387 ERQKELISLKDKFP
+387 RQKELIGLKDKFP
-401 DMYYKNLNDALFE
+401 DMYYTFLDDALLE
-414 LGVTPRNRE
+414 LGITPGNRE
-423 VSSYHLTQYIPTN
+423 ISSYHLKQYIPLH

-443 QQQSTKEVKV
+443 QQQNTKEVNT

-484 SIVENV
+484 SIVENI

-514 NLSEEINNEKDGL
+514 NLSEEIKNEQNGGVKL
-527 SKATKIIGKMS
+527 KKIIGKIS
-538 EISSNFDS
+538 GISSNFDS
-546 LKEKIIS
+546 LKDKIIS
-553 DRQKIETTVDESI
+553 DRKKIETTVDESI

-578 NKEVEETIEYLKSR
+578 NKEVEEIIEYLKSR
-592 KIALNKSFDLMEK
+592 QRALNKSFDLMEK
-605 GIVKEGMKDLNS
+605 GIVKEGMKDLES
-617 TIVDEFNKLGKEA
+617 TIKDELKKVGKEA
-630 EKTWEE
+630 EK
-636 IKDILNEG
+636 NG
-644 IIELD
+644 
-649 EFFNCGAGLTA
+649 
-660 RSKKCRIK
+660 KK
-668 YEENYEKEK
+668 
-677 ETRKTQ
+677 Q
-683 KEARI
+683 
-688 AQIEKE
+688 
-694 KKELQDKINN
+694 
-704 RTKEY
+704 
-709 TDIFDTI
+709 
-716 GSFKDVDK
+716 
-724 NYKKRFDNVV
+724 NV
-734 GILGTKIIKDATD
+734 G
-747 IIFAPET
+747 
-754 IPNFDMLLG
+754 
-763 LNIVK
+763 
-768 SEHDAVKYDY
+768 
-778 ETKMLKILYD
+778 
-788 SKYAVHNGGVGQGL
+788 
-802 NINLRYDNKVKPI
+802 
-815 YLNTNIDMLHYSNVN
+815 
-830 NHMNRVV
+830 
-837 LSNELGYTPNKF
+837 
-849 DFVAK
+849 
-854 TDLAY
+854 
-859 KDIKLNDLAYSKLNA
+859 
-874 DLDLSLKFKLRS
+874 LSL
-886 RNSKWLLRPGIEY
+886 
-899 VGNYEYVNTKN
+899 VKN
-910 SGESVKIFKRDK
+910 VP
-922 NGNLIDKK
+922 
-930 NGDSVDITKES
+930 KE
-941 RYKYGKNLKEEFQ
+941 
-954 TQMVTHSKK
+954 
-963 WLKPTHTIIPSV
+963 
-975 DIIYMPTKNI
+975 
-985 DISYG
+985 
-990 VIVPVK
+990 
-996 FIGKDFDG
+996 
-1004 IMIKNKVGLG
+1004 
-1014 IKF
+1014 

>member
-27 GASAS
+27 GVSAS

-77 EKNNNNSNSNN
+77 EKNNNN
-88 NNSSNNNN
+88 NSSNNNSSSS
-96 NSNNTT
+96 SNNTT

-115 LLKKL
+115 LLKNL

-138 NKIGTTLGAKVYGKT
+138 NKIGTTIGAKVYGKT

-203 DSAEDKS
+203 DSAEDKL

-302 ELGNSRDIEKG
+302 ELGSSRDIKNG

-347 YLIRHSDEAGKR
+347 YLIHNSGDAGKR
-359 LGEIVDRIRNNKGK
+359 LGEIVDRIRNNN

-443 QQQSTKEVKV
+443 QQQNTKEVKV

-478 NLKGVT
+478 NLNGVVDII
-484 SIVENV
+484 SKN
-490 KFIDSIKDVDGI
+490 KFINSINEVTQVQKEMDEELEKIINYYNEKGILKFINEIQPKWFWWGRDGEI
-502 IKKVNKEIDFFV
+502 YNDAKKMLDT
-514 NLSEEINNEKDGL
+514 INNEENNKKIKNVLDETNKLIQELEEDVKQSG
-527 SKATKIIGKMS
+527 KYNPNEKKEITKS
-538 EISSNFDS
+538 VEE
-546 LKEKIIS
+546 LKERIKE
-553 DRQKIETTVDESI
+553 IESG
-566 NMLEKLSKENGE
+566 LKL
-578 NKEVEETIEYLKSR
+578 IP
-592 KIALNKSFDLMEK
+592 
-605 GIVKEGMKDLNS
+605 KDLR
-617 TIVDEFNKLGKEA
+617 
-630 EKTWEE
+630 
-636 IKDILNEG
+636 IKDIISNL
-644 IIELD
+644 
-649 EFFNCGAGLTA
+649 
-660 RSKKCRIK
+660 IK
-668 YEENYEKEK
+668 DIP
-677 ETRKTQ
+677 T
-683 KEARI
+683 
-688 AQIEKE
+688 
-694 KKELQDKINN
+694 LINMVQN
-704 RTKEY
+704 
-709 TDIFDTI
+709 
-716 GSFKDVDK
+716 FKDPKTRLLDPL
-724 NYKKRFDNVV
+724 NNIV
-734 GILGTKIIKDATD
+734 GVKGTKMVNDATD

-778 ETKMLKILYD
+778 ETKILKKLNEP
-788 SKYAVHNGGVGQGL
+788 KYAVHNGGVGHGL

-815 YLNTNIDMLHYSNVN
+815 YLNTNVDMLHYSNVN

-859 KDIKLNDLAYSKLNA
+859 KDIMLNDLAYSKLNA

-910 SGESVKIFKRDK
+910 SVEPVEIFKRDK
-922 NGNLIDKK
+922 NGNLIDNKG
-930 NGDSVDITKES
+930 NSVDITKES
-941 RYKYGKNLKEEFQ
+941 RYKYGKDLKKEFQ
-954 TQMVTHSKK
+954 TQIVTHSKK

-975 DIIYMPTKNI
+975 ELIYTPTKNI

-996 FIGKDFDG
+996 FIGKNFDG

>member
-62 NLQNFVDSIEKIDNK
+62 NLQKFVDSIEKIDNK
-77 EKNNNNSNSNN
+77 EKNNNNSNNN
-88 NNSSNNNN
+88 NNNN
-96 NSNNTT
+96 NSNNNTT

-138 NKIGTTLGAKVYGKT
+138 NKIGTTLGAQVYGKT

-252 LIDNDKHRLNLTAN
+252 LVDNDKHRLNLTAN

-272 KADKFDLD
+272 KADKFDID

-294 EVEYFKNW
+294 EIEYFKNW
-302 ELGNSRDIEKG
+302 ELGKDRDENG

-330 ALYGENVV
+330 ALYGESVV
-338 SYAMNKAYD
+338 SYAMNKAYN
-347 YLIRHSDEAGKR
+347 YLNDISKSNDAVKK
-359 LGEIVDRIRNNKGK
+359 LIEIVGRIRNEN
-373 GKASLD
+373 GKASLK
-379 DIIYLADK
+379 DITDLAS
-387 ERQKELISLKDKFP
+387 EEMQKELIGLKDKFP
-401 DMYYKNLNDALFE
+401 DMYYTFLDDALLE
-414 LGVTPRNRE
+414 LGVTSGNRE
-423 VSSYHLTQYIPTN
+423 ISSYHLKQYIPLH

-443 QQQSTKEVKV
+443 QQQNIKEANTK
-453 QDRSAITESENSNKF
+453 DRSVITESEKSNKF
-468 GELEYLFPQQ
+468 GELEYLFPQE

-484 SIVENV
+484 SIVENI
-490 KFIDSIKDVDGI
+490 KFIDSIKDVEGI
-502 IKKVNKEIDFFV
+502 IKKVNNEIDFFV
-514 NLSEEINNEKDGL
+514 NLSEEIKNEQNGGVKL
-527 SKATKIIGKMS
+527 KKIIGKIS
-538 EISSNFDS
+538 GISSNFDS
-546 LKEKIIS
+546 LKDKIIS
-553 DRQKIETTVDESI
+553 DRKKIETTVDESI
-566 NMLEKLSKENGE
+566 KMLEKLSKENGNNE
-578 NKEVEETIEYLKSR
+578 EVEKTINYLKHR
-592 KIALNKSFDLMEK
+592 QAALNKTFDLMK
-605 GIVKEGMKDLNS
+605 NGIVKEGMKDLES
-617 TIVDEFNKLGKEA
+617 TIKDELKKGWKEA
-630 EKTWEE
+630 EKKWEE
-636 IKDILNEG
+636 TKCWFKPSE
-644 IIELD
+644 E
-649 EFFNCGAGLTA
+649 C
-660 RSKKCRIK
+660 SK
-668 YEENYEKEK
+668 
-677 ETRKTQ
+677 
-683 KEARI
+683 RI
-688 AQIEKE
+688 AKIEEE
-694 KKELQDKINN
+694 KKELQDNINN
-704 RTKEY
+704 RTQKY

-724 NYKKRFDNVV
+724 NYKQPFNNVV

-747 IIFAPET
+747 IIFAPEK

-778 ETKMLKILYD
+778 EAKMLKKLNEP
-788 SKYAVHNGGVGQGL
+788 KYAVHNGGVGQGL
-802 NINLRYDNKVKPI
+802 NINLRYDNMVKPI
-815 YLNTNIDMLHYSNVN
+815 YLNTNVDMLHYSNVN
-830 NHMNRVV
+830 NHMNRVT

-886 RNSKWLLRPGIEY
+886 RNSKWLLRPGVEY

-910 SGESVKIFKRDK
+910 SVEPVEIFKRDK
-922 NGNLIDKK
+922 NGNLID
-930 NGDSVDITKES
+930 NSGNPVDITKES
-941 RYKYGKNLKEEFQ
+941 RYKYGKDLKKEFQ
-954 TQMVTHSKK
+954 TQTVTHSKK

-975 DIIYMPTKNI
+975 DLIYTPTKNI

-996 FIGKDFDG
+996 FIGKNFDG

>member
-77 EKNNNNSNSNN
+77 EKNNSNNNSNSNN
-88 NNSSNNNN
+88 NNSSNN
-96 NSNNTT
+96 TT
-102 TSQKPNKKVEPKQ
+102 TSQKTNKKVEPKQ

-187 TGYDKK
+187 TGYDNK

-203 DSAEDKS
+203 DSTEDKS

-272 KADKFDLD
+272 KEDKFDLD

-302 ELGNSRDIEKG
+302 ELGSSRDIKNG

-347 YLIRHSDEAGKR
+347 YLIHNSDEAGNK
-359 LGEIVDRIRNNKGK
+359 LGEIVGRIRNNN

-379 DIIYLADK
+379 DIIYLADEK
-387 ERQKELISLKDKFP
+387 RQKELISLKDKFP
-401 DMYYKNLNDALFE
+401 DMYYKNLNDALFK

-443 QQQSTKEVKV
+443 QQQNTKEVKV

-478 NLKGVT
+478 NLKGVIDII
-484 SIVENV
+484 SKN
-490 KFIDSIKDVDGI
+490 KFINSINEVTQVQKEMDKELEKIINYYNEKGILKFINEIQPKWFWWGRDGEI
-502 IKKVNKEIDFFV
+502 YNDAKKMLDT
-514 NLSEEINNEKDGL
+514 INNEENNKKIKNVLDETNKFIQELEEDVKQSGKYN
-527 SKATKIIGKMS
+527 SNEKKEITKS
-538 EISSNFDS
+538 VEE
-546 LKEKIIS
+546 LKERIKE
-553 DRQKIETTVDESI
+553 IESG
-566 NMLEKLSKENGE
+566 LKL
-578 NKEVEETIEYLKSR
+578 IP
-592 KIALNKSFDLMEK
+592 
-605 GIVKEGMKDLNS
+605 KDLR
-617 TIVDEFNKLGKEA
+617 
-630 EKTWEE
+630 
-636 IKDILNEG
+636 IKDIISNL
-644 IIELD
+644 
-649 EFFNCGAGLTA
+649 
-660 RSKKCRIK
+660 IK
-668 YEENYEKEK
+668 DIP
-677 ETRKTQ
+677 T
-683 KEARI
+683 
-688 AQIEKE
+688 
-694 KKELQDKINN
+694 LINMVQN
-704 RTKEY
+704 
-709 TDIFDTI
+709 
-716 GSFKDVDK
+716 FKDPKTRLLDPL
-724 NYKKRFDNVV
+724 NNIV
-734 GILGTKIIKDATD
+734 GVKGTKMVNDATD

-778 ETKMLKILYD
+778 EAKMLEKLKEP
-788 SKYAVHNGGVGQGL
+788 KYAVHNGGVGHGL

-815 YLNTNIDMLHYSNVN
+815 YLNTNVDMLHYSNVN
-830 NHMNRVV
+830 NHMNRVA

-859 KDIKLNDLAYSKLNA
+859 KDIKINDLAYSKLNA

-886 RNSKWLLRPGIEY
+886 RNSKWLLRPGVEY

-910 SGESVKIFKRDK
+910 SVESVEIFKRDK
-922 NGNLIDKK
+922 NGNLIDK
-930 NGDSVDITKES
+930 NGNSVDITKES
-941 RYKYGKNLKEEFQ
+941 RYKYGKDLKKEFQ
-954 TQMVTHSKK
+954 TQTVTHSKK

-975 DIIYMPTKNI
+975 DLIYTPTKNI

-996 FIGKDFDG
+996 FIGKNFDG

>member
-27 GASAS
+27 GVSAS

-77 EKNNNNSNSNN
+77 EKNNNN
-88 NNSSNNNN
+88 NSSNNNSSSSSN
-96 NSNNTT
+96 NNTT

-115 LLKKL
+115 LLKNL

-203 DSAEDKS
+203 DSAEDKL

-302 ELGNSRDIEKG
+302 ELGSSRDIKNG

-347 YLIRHSDEAGKR
+347 YLIHNSGDAGKR
-359 LGEIVDRIRNNKGK
+359 LGERVDRIRNNN

-443 QQQSTKEVKV
+443 QQQNTKEVKV

-478 NLKGVT
+478 NLNGVVDII
-484 SIVENV
+484 SKN
-490 KFIDSIKDVDGI
+490 KFINSINEVTQVQKEMDEELEKIINYYNEKGILKFINEIQPKWFWWGRDGEI
-502 IKKVNKEIDFFV
+502 YNDAKKMLDT
-514 NLSEEINNEKDGL
+514 INNEENNKKIKNVLDETNKLIQELEEDVKQSG
-527 SKATKIIGKMS
+527 KYNPNEKKEITKS
-538 EISSNFDS
+538 VEE
-546 LKEKIIS
+546 LKERIKE
-553 DRQKIETTVDESI
+553 IESG
-566 NMLEKLSKENGE
+566 LKL
-578 NKEVEETIEYLKSR
+578 IP
-592 KIALNKSFDLMEK
+592 
-605 GIVKEGMKDLNS
+605 KDLR
-617 TIVDEFNKLGKEA
+617 
-630 EKTWEE
+630 
-636 IKDILNEG
+636 IKDIISNL
-644 IIELD
+644 
-649 EFFNCGAGLTA
+649 
-660 RSKKCRIK
+660 IK
-668 YEENYEKEK
+668 DIP
-677 ETRKTQ
+677 T
-683 KEARI
+683 
-688 AQIEKE
+688 
-694 KKELQDKINN
+694 LINMVQN
-704 RTKEY
+704 
-709 TDIFDTI
+709 
-716 GSFKDVDK
+716 FKDPKTRLLDPL
-724 NYKKRFDNVV
+724 NNIV
-734 GILGTKIIKDATD
+734 GVKGTKMVNDATD

-754 IPNFDMLLG
+754 IPNFDLLLG

-778 ETKMLKILYD
+778 ETKILKKLNEP
-788 SKYAVHNGGVGQGL
+788 KYAVHNGGVGHGL

-815 YLNTNIDMLHYSNVN
+815 YLNTNVDMLHYSNVN

-859 KDIKLNDLAYSKLNA
+859 KDIMLNDLAYSKLNA

-910 SGESVKIFKRDK
+910 SVEPVEIFKRDK
-922 NGNLIDKK
+922 NGNLIDNKG
-930 NGDSVDITKES
+930 NSVDITKES
-941 RYKYGKNLKEEFQ
+941 RYKSKYGKNLKEVFKHQ
-954 TQMVTHSKK
+954 SVTYSKK

-975 DIIYMPTKNI
+975 DLIYTPTKNI

-996 FIGKDFDG
+996 FIGKNFDG

>member
-27 GASAS
+27 GVSAS

-77 EKNNNNSNSNN
+77 EKNNNN
-88 NNSSNNNN
+88 NSSNNNSSSSN
-96 NSNNTT
+96 NNTT

-115 LLKKL
+115 LLKNL

-203 DSAEDKS
+203 DSAEDKL

-302 ELGNSRDIEKG
+302 ELGSSRDIKNG

-347 YLIRHSDEAGKR
+347 YLIHNSGDAGKR
-359 LGEIVDRIRNNKGK
+359 LGEIVDRIRNNN

-478 NLKGVT
+478 NLKGMT
-484 SIVENV
+484 TILESK
-490 KFIDSIKDVDGI
+490 KFIEYTDDLVKIFDEMQPSIKKIEKLKEDLDEI
-502 IKKVNKEIDFFV
+502 DKKNKKNMCGWFDWSEGCSKTTYLFNHRKEIV
-514 NLSEEINNEKDGL
+514 NIKNELKNEIIAN
-527 SKATKIIGKMS
+527 
-538 EISSNFDS
+538 
-546 LKEKIIS
+546 KEKI
-553 DRQKIETTVDESI
+553 DRTLEQFIYLLKKINKEFGDNPKITDEIQSLENTKSNIKGTIDFLDGNLINKIINLVPFIETLRSFTNV
-566 NMLEKLSKENGE
+566 KEN
-578 NKEVEETIEYLKSR
+578 
-592 KIALNKSFDLMEK
+592 
-605 GIVKEGMKDLNS
+605 
-617 TIVDEFNKLGKEA
+617 
-630 EKTWEE
+630 
-636 IKDILNEG
+636 
-644 IIELD
+644 
-649 EFFNCGAGLTA
+649 
-660 RSKKCRIK
+660 
-668 YEENYEKEK
+668 
-677 ETRKTQ
+677 
-683 KEARI
+683 
-688 AQIEKE
+688 
-694 KKELQDKINN
+694 
-704 RTKEY
+704 Y
-709 TDIFDTI
+709 TDKFDEI
-716 GSFKDVDK
+716 
-724 NYKKRFDNVV
+724 V
-734 GILGTKIIKDATD
+734 GEFGTKMVKDATD
-747 IIFAPET
+747 IIFEPEK

-778 ETKMLKILYD
+778 ETEMLKILDD

-815 YLNTNIDMLHYSNVN
+815 YLNTNVDMLHYSNVN
-830 NHMNRVV
+830 NHMNRVA

-859 KDIKLNDLAYSKLNA
+859 KDIMLNDLAYSKLNA

-910 SGESVKIFKRDK
+910 SVEPVEIFKRDK
-922 NGNLIDKK
+922 NGNLIDNKG
-930 NGDSVDITKES
+930 NSVDITKES
-941 RYKYGKNLKEEFQ
+941 RYKYGKDLKKEFQ
-954 TQMVTHSKK
+954 TQIVTHSKK

-975 DIIYMPTKNI
+975 ELIYTPTKNI

-996 FIGKDFDG
+996 FIGKNFDG

>member
-77 EKNNNNSNSNN
+77 EKNKNNNNSNN
-88 NNSSNNNN
+88 NNNN
-96 NSNNTT
+96 NSNNNSNTTTTT
-102 TSQKPNKKVEPKQ
+102 TSQKTNKKVEPKQ
-115 LLKKL
+115 LLKKI
-120 ILRGIQLDSTL
+120 ILKGIELDSTL

-203 DSAEDKS
+203 DSSEDKS

-302 ELGNSRDIEKG
+302 ELGSSRDIKKG

-330 ALYGENVV
+330 VLYGENVV

-347 YLIRHSDEAGKR
+347 YLIHNSGEAGNK
-359 LGEIVDRIRNNKGK
+359 LGEIVGRIRNNN

-379 DIIYLADK
+379 DIIYLADEK
-387 ERQKELISLKDKFP
+387 RQKELISLKDKFP

-443 QQQSTKEVKV
+443 QQQNTKEVNV

-478 NLKGVT
+478 NLNGVVDII
-484 SIVENV
+484 SKN
-490 KFIDSIKDVDGI
+490 KFINSINEVTQVQKEMDEELEKIINYYNEKGILKFINEIQPKWFWWGRDGEI
-502 IKKVNKEIDFFV
+502 YNDAKKMLDT
-514 NLSEEINNEKDGL
+514 INNEENNKKIKNVLDETNKFIQELEEDVKQSGKYN
-527 SKATKIIGKMS
+527 SNEKKEITKS
-538 EISSNFDS
+538 VEE
-546 LKEKIIS
+546 LKERIKE
-553 DRQKIETTVDESI
+553 IESG
-566 NMLEKLSKENGE
+566 LKL
-578 NKEVEETIEYLKSR
+578 IP
-592 KIALNKSFDLMEK
+592 
-605 GIVKEGMKDLNS
+605 KDLR
-617 TIVDEFNKLGKEA
+617 
-630 EKTWEE
+630 
-636 IKDILNEG
+636 IKDIISNL
-644 IIELD
+644 
-649 EFFNCGAGLTA
+649 
-660 RSKKCRIK
+660 IK
-668 YEENYEKEK
+668 DIP
-677 ETRKTQ
+677 T
-683 KEARI
+683 
-688 AQIEKE
+688 
-694 KKELQDKINN
+694 LINMVQN
-704 RTKEY
+704 
-709 TDIFDTI
+709 
-716 GSFKDVDK
+716 FKDPKTRLLDPL
-724 NYKKRFDNVV
+724 NNIV
-734 GILGTKIIKDATD
+734 GVKGTKMVNDATD

-778 ETKMLKILYD
+778 ETKMLKKLNEP
-788 SKYAVHNGGVGQGL
+788 KYAVHNGGVGHGL

-815 YLNTNIDMLHYSNVN
+815 YLNTNVDMLHYSNVN

-859 KDIKLNDLAYSKLNA
+859 KDIMLNDLAYSKLNA

-910 SGESVKIFKRDK
+910 SVEPVEIFKRDK

-930 NGDSVDITKES
+930 NGNSVDITKES

-954 TQMVTHSKK
+954 TQTVTHSKK

-975 DIIYMPTKNI
+975 ELIYTPTKNI

-996 FIGKDFDG
+996 FIGKNFDG

>member
-12 SSIAVSKDIEGRVNI
+12 SSIAVSKDIEGRVNL

-62 NLQNFVDSIEKIDNK
+62 NLQNFVDSIKKIDNK
-77 EKNNNNSNSNN
+77 EKNNNNSNNDSNNDSNN
-88 NNSSNNNN
+88 N
-96 NSNNTT
+96 TL
-102 TSQKPNKKVEPKQ
+102 QKPNKKVEPKQ

-302 ELGNSRDIEKG
+302 ELGDKRDIETG
-313 ILDGKNGSIR
+313 TLDGNNGSIR

-330 ALYGENVV
+330 ALYGESVV
-338 SYAMNKAYD
+338 SYAMNKAYN
-347 YLIRHSDEAGKR
+347 YLINNSGSAGKKIE
-359 LGEIVDRIRNNKGK
+359 EIVKRIRSGK
-373 GKASLD
+373 VASLE
-379 DIIYLADK
+379 DITYLSSK
-387 ERQKELISLKDKFP
+387 QSQEQLISLKDKFH
-401 DMYYKNLNDALFE
+401 DMYYTFLKDALLE
-414 LGVTPRNRE
+414 LGVTQGNRE
-423 VSSYHLTQYIPTN
+423 VSSYHLKQYIPLH

-443 QQQSTKEVKV
+443 QQQNTKEVNT
-453 QDRSAITESENSNKF
+453 QDRSAITEGESENSNKF

-490 KFIDSIKDVDGI
+490 KFINSVEDLTKIFENIRPNIDYFNNLGKYLVINGI
-502 IKKVNKEIDFFV
+502 IMIFSENKRNELKQNLQNLKDETVINRVKINEILDESVSLLKKMNKEMY
-514 NLSEEINNEKDGL
+514 NNENKTINNTINELVK
-527 SKATKIIGKMS
+527 TKQNI
-538 EISSNFDS
+538 
-546 LKEKIIS
+546 
-553 DRQKIETTVDESI
+553 Q
-566 NMLEKLSKENGE
+566 
-578 NKEVEETIEYLKSR
+578 
-592 KIALNKSFDLMEK
+592 
-605 GIVKEGMKDLNS
+605 S
-617 TIVDEFNKLGKEA
+617 TIDVISGKAFEDVKLYEFYKFGRVKD
-630 EKTWEE
+630 
-636 IKDILNEG
+636 DILN
-644 IIELD
+644 
-649 EFFNCGAGLTA
+649 F
-660 RSKKCRIK
+660 IK
-668 YEENYEKEK
+668 
-677 ETRKTQ
+677 T
-683 KEARI
+683 
-688 AQIEKE
+688 
-694 KKELQDKINN
+694 
-704 RTKEY
+704 
-709 TDIFDTI
+709 IF
-716 GSFKDVDK
+716 SMRDVDK
-724 NYKKRFDNVV
+724 NYKANIENVV
-734 GILGTKIIKDATD
+734 GEFGTKMVKDATD

-778 ETKMLKILYD
+778 ETKMLAELKKPEYD
-788 SKYAVHNGGVGQGL
+788 VHNGGVGHGL

-815 YLNTNIDMLHYSNVN
+815 YLNTNVDMLHYSNVN

-859 KDIKLNDLAYSKLNA
+859 KDIMLNDLAYSKLNA
-874 DLDLSLKFKLRS
+874 DIDLSLKFKLRS

-910 SGESVKIFKRDK
+910 SVVPVEIFARDK
-922 NGNLIDKK
+922 NGNLID
-930 NGDSVDITKES
+930 NDGNSVDISKES
-941 RYKYGKNLKEEFQ
+941 RYKSKYGKNLKEVFKHQ
-954 TQMVTHSKK
+954 SVTYSKK

-1004 IMIKNKVGLG
+1004 IMIKNKVGVG

>member
-77 EKNNNNSNSNN
+77 EKNNNNSN
-88 NNSSNNNN
+88 NNNN
-96 NSNNTT
+96 NSNNNTT

-138 NKIGTTLGAKVYGKT
+138 NKIGTTLGAQVYGKT

-252 LIDNDKHRLNLTAN
+252 LVDNDKHRLNLTAN

-272 KADKFDLD
+272 KADKFDID

-294 EVEYFKNW
+294 EIEYFKNW
-302 ELGNSRDIEKG
+302 ELGKDRDIENG

-330 ALYGENVV
+330 ALYGESVV
-338 SYAMNKAYD
+338 SYAMNKAYN
-347 YLIRHSDEAGKR
+347 YLNDISKSNDAVKK
-359 LGEIVDRIRNNKGK
+359 LIEIVGRIRNEN
-373 GKASLD
+373 GKASLK
-379 DIIYLADK
+379 DITDLAS
-387 ERQKELISLKDKFP
+387 EEMQKELIGLKDKFP
-401 DMYYKNLNDALFE
+401 DMYYTFLDDALLE
-414 LGVTPRNRE
+414 LGVTSGNRE
-423 VSSYHLTQYIPTN
+423 ISSYHLKQYIPLH

-443 QQQSTKEVKV
+443 QQQNIKEANTK
-453 QDRSAITESENSNKF
+453 DRSVITESEKSNKF
-468 GELEYLFPQQ
+468 GELEYLFPQE

-484 SIVENV
+484 SIVENI

-502 IKKVNKEIDFFV
+502 VKKVNNEIEFFV
-514 NLSEEINNEKDGL
+514 ELSDEIKNEQNGFN
-527 SKATKIIGKMS
+527 KAKKILGKMS
-538 EISSNFDS
+538 EISGNFDS

-566 NMLEKLSKENGE
+566 KMLEKLSEENGKNE
-578 NKEVEETIEYLKSR
+578 EVEETIKYLKSR

-605 GIVKEGMKDLNS
+605 GIVKEGMNDLKS
-617 TIVDEFNKLGKEA
+617 TIVDKFNELGKEA
-630 EKTWEE
+630 EKTLEE
-636 IKDILNEG
+636 IKNISKEAIDRLKLFWCTISGKGRENCINEY
-644 IIELD
+644 EN
-649 EFFNCGAGLTA
+649 E
-660 RSKKCRIK
+660 KKIRK
-668 YEENYEKEK
+668 EEKEK
-677 ETRKTQ
+677 
-683 KEARI
+683 RI

-694 KKELQDKINN
+694 KKELQEKIDK
-704 RTKEY
+704 RTHEY
-709 TDIFDTI
+709 IDIFDTI

-724 NYKKRFDNVV
+724 NYKQPFNNVV

-747 IIFAPET
+747 IIFAPEK

-778 ETKMLKILYD
+778 EAKMLKKLNEP
-788 SKYAVHNGGVGQGL
+788 KYAVHNGGVGQGL

-815 YLNTNIDMLHYSNVN
+815 YLNTNVDMLHYSNVN
-830 NHMNRVV
+830 NHMNRVA

-854 TDLAY
+854 TDLTY
-859 KDIKLNDLAYSKLNA
+859 KDIMLNDLAYSKLNA
-874 DLDLSLKFKLRS
+874 DVDLSLKFKLRS

-996 FIGKDFDG
+996 FIGKNFDG

>member
-27 GASAS
+27 GVSAS

-77 EKNNNNSNSNN
+77 EKNNNN
-88 NNSSNNNN
+88 NSSNNNSS
-96 NSNNTT
+96 SNNTT

-115 LLKKL
+115 LLKNL

-203 DSAEDKS
+203 DSSEDKS

-302 ELGNSRDIEKG
+302 ELGSSRDIKNG

-347 YLIRHSDEAGKR
+347 YLIHNSGEAGNK
-359 LGEIVDRIRNNKGK
+359 LGEIVGRIRNNN

-379 DIIYLADK
+379 DIIYLADEK
-387 ERQKELISLKDKFP
+387 RQKELISLKDKFP

-443 QQQSTKEVKV
+443 QQQNTKEVNV

-478 NLKGVT
+478 NLNGVVDII
-484 SIVENV
+484 SKN
-490 KFIDSIKDVDGI
+490 KFINSINEVTQVQKEMDKELEKIINYYNEKGILKFINEIQPKWFWWGRDGEI
-502 IKKVNKEIDFFV
+502 YNDAKKMLDT
-514 NLSEEINNEKDGL
+514 INNEENNKKIKNVLDETNKLIQELEEDVKQSG
-527 SKATKIIGKMS
+527 KYNPNEKKEITKS
-538 EISSNFDS
+538 VEE
-546 LKEKIIS
+546 LKERIKE
-553 DRQKIETTVDESI
+553 IESG
-566 NMLEKLSKENGE
+566 LKL
-578 NKEVEETIEYLKSR
+578 IP
-592 KIALNKSFDLMEK
+592 
-605 GIVKEGMKDLNS
+605 KDLR
-617 TIVDEFNKLGKEA
+617 
-630 EKTWEE
+630 
-636 IKDILNEG
+636 IKDIISNL
-644 IIELD
+644 
-649 EFFNCGAGLTA
+649 
-660 RSKKCRIK
+660 IK
-668 YEENYEKEK
+668 DIP
-677 ETRKTQ
+677 T
-683 KEARI
+683 
-688 AQIEKE
+688 
-694 KKELQDKINN
+694 LINMVQN
-704 RTKEY
+704 
-709 TDIFDTI
+709 
-716 GSFKDVDK
+716 FKDPKTRLLDPL
-724 NYKKRFDNVV
+724 NNIV
-734 GILGTKIIKDATD
+734 GVKGTKMVNDATD

-778 ETKMLKILYD
+778 ETKILKKLNEP
-788 SKYAVHNGGVGQGL
+788 KYAVHNGGVGHGL

-815 YLNTNIDMLHYSNVN
+815 YLNTNVDMLHYSNVN

-859 KDIKLNDLAYSKLNA
+859 KDIMLNDLAYSKLNA

-910 SGESVKIFKRDK
+910 SVEPVEIFKRDK

-930 NGDSVDITKES
+930 NGNSVDITKES

-954 TQMVTHSKK
+954 TQTVTHSKK

-975 DIIYMPTKNI
+975 ELIYTPTKNI

-996 FIGKDFDG
+996 FIGKNFDG

>member
-42 IDKMGTIQMFKTKV
+42 IDKMGTIQMFKIKV

-77 EKNNNNSNSNN
+77 EKNNNNKNSNT
-88 NNSSNNNN
+88 NNSSNNNSSSN
-96 NSNNTT
+96 NNTT

-203 DSAEDKS
+203 DSTEDKS

-272 KADKFDLD
+272 KEDKFDLD

-302 ELGNSRDIEKG
+302 ELGSSRDIKNG

-347 YLIRHSDEAGKR
+347 YLIHNSGDAGKR
-359 LGEIVDRIRNNKGK
+359 LGEIVDRIRNKN

-379 DIIYLADK
+379 DIIYLADEK
-387 ERQKELISLKDKFP
+387 RQKELISLKDKFP
-401 DMYYKNLNDALFE
+401 DMYYTNLNDALFE

-468 GELEYLFPQQ
+468 GELEYLFPQR
-478 NLKGVT
+478 NLNGVVDII
-484 SIVENV
+484 SKN
-490 KFIDSIKDVDGI
+490 KFINSINEVTQVQKEMDKELEKIINYYNEKGILKFINEIQPKWFWWGRDGEI
-502 IKKVNKEIDFFV
+502 YNDAKKMLDT
-514 NLSEEINNEKDGL
+514 INNEENNKKIKNVLDETNKFIQELEEDVKQSGKYN
-527 SKATKIIGKMS
+527 SNEKKEITKS
-538 EISSNFDS
+538 VEE
-546 LKEKIIS
+546 LKERIKE
-553 DRQKIETTVDESI
+553 IESG
-566 NMLEKLSKENGE
+566 LKL
-578 NKEVEETIEYLKSR
+578 IP
-592 KIALNKSFDLMEK
+592 
-605 GIVKEGMKDLNS
+605 KDLR
-617 TIVDEFNKLGKEA
+617 
-630 EKTWEE
+630 
-636 IKDILNEG
+636 IKDIISNL
-644 IIELD
+644 
-649 EFFNCGAGLTA
+649 
-660 RSKKCRIK
+660 IK
-668 YEENYEKEK
+668 DIP
-677 ETRKTQ
+677 T
-683 KEARI
+683 
-688 AQIEKE
+688 
-694 KKELQDKINN
+694 LINMVQN
-704 RTKEY
+704 
-709 TDIFDTI
+709 
-716 GSFKDVDK
+716 FKDPKTRLLDPL
-724 NYKKRFDNVV
+724 NNIV
-734 GILGTKIIKDATD
+734 GVKGTKMVNDATD

-778 ETKMLKILYD
+778 EAKMLKKLN
-788 SKYAVHNGGVGQGL
+788 KPEYAVHNGGVGQGL

-815 YLNTNIDMLHYSNVN
+815 YLNTNVDMLHYSNVN

-854 TDLAY
+854 TDLTY
-859 KDIKLNDLAYSKLNA
+859 KDIKLNDLSYSKLNA

-886 RNSKWLLRPGIEY
+886 RNSKWLLRPGVEY

-910 SGESVKIFKRDK
+910 SVVSVEIFERDK
-922 NGNLIDKK
+922 NGNLID
-930 NGDSVDITKES
+930 NDGNSVDISKES
-941 RYKYGKNLKEEFQ
+941 RYKSKYGKNLKEVFKHQ
-954 TQMVTHSKK
+954 SVTYSKK

>member
-12 SSIAVSKDIEGRVNI
+12 SSIAASKDIEGRVNI

-77 EKNNNNSNSNN
+77 EKNNNNSN
-88 NNSSNNNN
+88 NNNN
-96 NSNNTT
+96 NSNNNTT

-138 NKIGTTLGAKVYGKT
+138 NKIGTTLGAQVYGKT

-252 LIDNDKHRLNLTAN
+252 LVDNDKHRLNLTAN

-272 KADKFDLD
+272 KADKFDID

-294 EVEYFKNW
+294 EIEYFKNW
-302 ELGNSRDIEKG
+302 ELGKDRDIENG

-330 ALYGENVV
+330 ALYGESVV
-338 SYAMNKAYD
+338 SYAMNKAYN
-347 YLIRHSDEAGKR
+347 YLNDISKSNDAVKK
-359 LGEIVDRIRNNKGK
+359 LIEIVGRIRNEN
-373 GKASLD
+373 GKASLK
-379 DIIYLADK
+379 DITDLAS
-387 ERQKELISLKDKFP
+387 EEMQKELIGLKDKFP
-401 DMYYKNLNDALFE
+401 DMYYTFLDDALLE
-414 LGVTPRNRE
+414 LGVTSGNRE
-423 VSSYHLTQYIPTN
+423 ISSYHLKQYIPLH

-443 QQQSTKEVKV
+443 QQQNIKEANTK
-453 QDRSAITESENSNKF
+453 DRSVITESEKSNKF
-468 GELEYLFPQQ
+468 GELEYLFPQE

-484 SIVENV
+484 SIVENI
-490 KFIDSIKDVDGI
+490 KFIDSIKDVEGI
-502 IKKVNKEIDFFV
+502 IKKVNNEIDFFV
-514 NLSEEINNEKDGL
+514 NLSEEIKNEQNGGVKL
-527 SKATKIIGKMS
+527 KKIIGKIS
-538 EISSNFDS
+538 GISSNFDS
-546 LKEKIIS
+546 LKDKIIS
-553 DRQKIETTVDESI
+553 DRKKIETTVDESI
-566 NMLEKLSKENGE
+566 KMLEKLSKENGNNE
-578 NKEVEETIEYLKSR
+578 EVEKTINYLKHR
-592 KIALNKSFDLMEK
+592 QAALNKTFDLMK
-605 GIVKEGMKDLNS
+605 NGIVKEGMKDLES
-617 TIVDEFNKLGKEA
+617 TIKDELKKGWKEA
-630 EKTWEE
+630 EKKWEE
-636 IKDILNEG
+636 TKCWFKPSE
-644 IIELD
+644 E
-649 EFFNCGAGLTA
+649 C
-660 RSKKCRIK
+660 SK
-668 YEENYEKEK
+668 
-677 ETRKTQ
+677 
-683 KEARI
+683 RI
-688 AQIEKE
+688 AKIEEE
-694 KKELQDKINN
+694 KKELQDNINN
-704 RTKEY
+704 RTQKY

-724 NYKKRFDNVV
+724 NYKQRFDNVV

-747 IIFAPET
+747 IIFAPEK

-768 SEHDAVKYDY
+768 SEHDSVKYDY
-778 ETKMLKILYD
+778 EAKMLKKLNEPE
-788 SKYAVHNGGVGQGL
+788 YAVHNGGVGQGL
-802 NINLRYDNKVKPI
+802 NVNLRYDNKVKPI
-815 YLNTNIDMLHYSNVN
+815 YLNTNIDMLYYSNVN

-837 LSNELGYTPNKF
+837 LSSELGYTPNKF

-859 KDIKLNDLAYSKLNA
+859 KDIMLNDLAYSKLNA
-874 DLDLSLKFKLRS
+874 DIDLSLKFKLRS

-910 SGESVKIFKRDK
+910 SVEPVKIFKRDK
-922 NGNLIDKK
+922 NGNLIDKNSGK
-930 NGDSVDITKES
+930 SVDISKES
-941 RYKYGKNLKEEFQ
+941 RYKDKYKKDLKDVFKHKL
-954 TQMVTHSKK
+954 VKYSKK

-996 FIGKDFDG
+996 FIGKNFDG
-1004 IMIKNKVGLG
+1004 IMIKNKVGVG

>member
-1 MKKYIILSMII
+1 MII

-62 NLQNFVDSIEKIDNK
+62 NLQKFVDSIEKIDNK
-77 EKNNNNSNSNN
+77 EKNNSNNNSN
-88 NNSSNNNN
+88 NS
-96 NSNNTT
+96 SNNTT

-138 NKIGTTLGAKVYGKT
+138 NKIGTTLGAQVYGKT

-294 EVEYFKNW
+294 EIEYFKNW
-302 ELGNSRDIEKG
+302 ELGKDRDIENG

-330 ALYGENVV
+330 ALYGESVV
-338 SYAMNKAYD
+338 SYAMNKAYN
-347 YLIRHSDEAGKR
+347 YLNDISKSNDAVKK
-359 LGEIVDRIRNNKGK
+359 LIEIVGRIRSGK
-373 GKASLD
+373 GEPSLEDITSLAS
-379 DIIYLADK
+379 
-387 ERQKELISLKDKFP
+387 EEMQKELIGLKDKFP
-401 DMYYKNLNDALFE
+401 DMYYTFLDDALLE

-423 VSSYHLTQYIPTN
+423 ISSYHLKQYIPTN

-443 QQQSTKEVKV
+443 QQQNIKEANTK
-453 QDRSAITESENSNKF
+453 DRSVITESEKSNKF
-468 GELEYLFPQQ
+468 GELEYLFPQE
-478 NLKGVT
+478 NLKGVIDII
-484 SIVENV
+484 SRN
-490 KFIDSIKDVDGI
+490 KFI
-502 IKKVNKEIDFFV
+502 N
-514 NLSEEINNEKDGL
+514 
-527 SKATKIIGKMS
+527 
-538 EISSNFDS
+538 
-546 LKEKIIS
+546 
-553 DRQKIETTVDESI
+553 SI
-566 NMLEKLSKENGE
+566 NEVAQIPKKIDKELKTIIDYYNKKGETAFILNIQPKRGWGLVFKGEIYNEAKKILDTINDKEN
-578 NKEVEETIEYLKSR
+578 NK
-592 KIALNKSFDLMEK
+592 KIKN
-605 GIVKEGMKDLNS
+605 V
-617 TIVDEFNKLGKEA
+617 
-630 EKTWEE
+630 
-636 IKDILNEG
+636 
-644 IIELD
+644 LD
-649 EFFNCGAGLTA
+649 ETNKFIQELEEDVKQSG
-660 RSKKCRIK
+660 K
-668 YEENYEKEK
+668 YNSN
-677 ETRKTQ
+677 
-683 KEARI
+683 
-688 AQIEKE
+688 E
-694 KKELQDKINN
+694 KKEIMKSVEELKGRIKEIKSGLDLIPNDLTFGAIISKLSIWNIPTLIKMIQIFKDPKTTLLNPLDKI
-704 RTKEY
+704 
-709 TDIFDTI
+709 
-716 GSFKDVDK
+716 
-724 NYKKRFDNVV
+724 V
-734 GILGTKIIKDATD
+734 GIKGTKMVKDATD

-778 ETKMLKILYD
+778 ETKMLKILDD

-815 YLNTNIDMLHYSNVN
+815 YLNTNVDMLHYSNVN
-830 NHMNRVV
+830 NHMNRVA

-859 KDIKLNDLAYSKLNA
+859 KDIMLNDLAYSKLNA
-874 DLDLSLKFKLRS
+874 DVDLSLKFKLRS

-910 SGESVKIFKRDK
+910 SVVSVEIFERDK
-922 NGNLIDKK
+922 NGNLID
-930 NGDSVDITKES
+930 NDGNSVDISKES
-941 RYKYGKNLKEEFQ
+941 RYKDKYKKDLKEVFKHKS
-954 TQMVTHSKK
+954 VTYSKK

-975 DIIYMPTKNI
+975 DLIYTPTKNI

-996 FIGKDFDG
+996 FIGKNFDG

>member
-1 MKKYIILSMII
+1 
-12 SSIAVSKDIEGRVNI
+12 
-27 GASAS
+27 
-32 FGIEGLSSIN
+32 
-42 IDKMGTIQMFKTKV
+42 
-56 DAPTTN
+56 
-62 NLQNFVDSIEKIDNK
+62 
-77 EKNNNNSNSNN
+77 
-88 NNSSNNNN
+88 
-96 NSNNTT
+96 
-102 TSQKPNKKVEPKQ
+102 
-115 LLKKL
+115 
-120 ILRGIQLDSTL
+120 
-131 FDGYIKM
+131 
-138 NKIGTTLGAKVYGKT
+138 
-153 SRIGEDINIYKV
+153 
-165 GKAKVFLNIDN
+165 
-176 NKFKS
+176 
-181 NNTLYI
+181 
-187 TGYDKK
+187 
-193 NIGLDKYRVE
+193 
-203 DSAEDKS
+203 
-210 NMQFDSDGVISPFE
+210 
-224 TKVKPELAY
+224 
-233 RVSLGKR
+233 
-240 KEFLLAPGISTN
+240 
-252 LIDNDKHRLNLTAN
+252 
-266 YYISNY
+266 
-272 KADKFDLD
+272 
-280 EVKYDLQDLAPGKQ
+280 
-294 EVEYFKNW
+294 
-302 ELGNSRDIEKG
+302 
-313 ILDGKNGSIR
+313 
-323 SVGHPTG
+323 
-330 ALYGENVV
+330 
-338 SYAMNKAYD
+338 
-347 YLIRHSDEAGKR
+347 
-359 LGEIVDRIRNNKGK
+359 
-373 GKASLD
+373 
-379 DIIYLADK
+379 
-387 ERQKELISLKDKFP
+387 
-401 DMYYKNLNDALFE
+401 MYYTNLNDALFE

-443 QQQSTKEVKV
+443 QQQNTKEVKV
-453 QDRSAITESENSNKF
+453 QERSAITEGESENSNENSNKNSNKF

-490 KFIDSIKDVDGI
+490 KFIDSIKDVEGI

-514 NLSEEINNEKDGL
+514 NLSEEIKNEQNGFN
-527 SKATKIIGKMS
+527 KAKKIIGKMP

-546 LKEKIIS
+546 LKIKIIS

-566 NMLEKLSKENGE
+566 KMLEKLSEENGK
-578 NKEVEETIEYLKSR
+578 NKEVEETIEYLKNR

-605 GIVKEGMKDLNS
+605 GIVKEGMKDLGS
-617 TIVDEFNKLGKEA
+617 TFVDEFNKLGKEA
-630 EKTWEE
+630 EKIGEE
-636 IKDILNEG
+636 IKDILK
-644 IIELD
+644 D
-649 EFFNCGAGLTA
+649 VFNPIKFQFKCWFDQKCVQT
-660 RSKKCRIK
+660 KK
-668 YEENYEKEK
+668 EEYEKEK

-683 KEARI
+683 KEERI
-688 AQIEKE
+688 KQIENE
-694 KKELQDKINN
+694 KKALQDKINN

-724 NYKKRFDNVV
+724 NYKQPFNNVV

-747 IIFAPET
+747 IIFAPEK

-778 ETKMLKILYD
+778 ETEMLKILDD

-815 YLNTNIDMLHYSNVN
+815 YLNTNVDMLHYSNVN

-854 TDLAY
+854 TDLTY
-859 KDIKLNDLAYSKLNA
+859 KDIMLNDLAYSKLNA

-886 RNSKWLLRPGIEY
+886 RNSKWLLRPGVEY

-910 SGESVKIFKRDK
+910 SVEPVEIFKRDK

-930 NGDSVDITKES
+930 KGNSVDITKES
-941 RYKYGKNLKEEFQ
+941 RYKYGKDLKKEFQ
-954 TQMVTHSKK
+954 TQTVTHSKK

-975 DIIYMPTKNI
+975 DLIYTPTKNI

>member
-56 DAPTTN
+56 DAPTTK
-62 NLQNFVDSIEKIDNK
+62 NLQNFADSIKKIDNK
-77 EKNNNNSNSNN
+77 EKNNSNNNS
-88 NNSSNNNN
+88 NNSSNNNSS
-96 NSNNTT
+96 SNNTT

-138 NKIGTTLGAKVYGKT
+138 NKIGTTLGAQVYGKT

-252 LIDNDKHRLNLTAN
+252 LIDNDKHRLNLIAN

-313 ILDGKNGSIR
+313 ILNGENGSIR

-347 YLIRHSDEAGKR
+347 YLIHHSGKAGDKLR
-359 LGEIVDRIRNNKGK
+359 EIVDRIRNEN
-373 GKASLD
+373 GKASLY
-379 DIIYLADK
+379 DIIDLADK

-443 QQQSTKEVKV
+443 QQQNTKEVKV
-453 QDRSAITESENSNKF
+453 EDRSAITESENSNKF

-490 KFIDSIKDVDGI
+490 KFIDSIKDVEGI
-502 IKKVNKEIDFFV
+502 IKKVNNEIDFFV
-514 NLSEEINNEKDGL
+514 NLSEEIKNEQNGFN
-527 SKATKIIGKMS
+527 KATKIIGKMP

-546 LKEKIIS
+546 LKIKIIS

-566 NMLEKLSKENGE
+566 KMLEKLSKENGE

-605 GIVKEGMKDLNS
+605 GIVKKGMEDLNS

-668 YEENYEKEK
+668 YEENYENDKK
-677 ETRKTQ
+677 TRKTQ
-683 KEARI
+683 KEERI
-688 AQIEKE
+688 KQIENE
-694 KKELQDKINN
+694 KKALQDKINN

-778 ETKMLKILYD
+778 EAKMLKKLNEP
-788 SKYAVHNGGVGQGL
+788 KYAVHNGGVGQGL
-802 NINLRYDNKVKPI
+802 NVNLRYDNKVKPI
-815 YLNTNIDMLHYSNVN
+815 YLNTNVDMLHYSNVN

-859 KDIKLNDLAYSKLNA
+859 KDIMLNDLAYSKLNA

-910 SGESVKIFKRDK
+910 SVVSVEIFERDK
-922 NGNLIDKK
+922 NGNLID
-930 NGDSVDITKES
+930 NDGNSVDISKES
-941 RYKYGKNLKEEFQ
+941 RYKSKYGKNLKEVFKHQ
-954 TQMVTHSKK
+954 SVTYSKK

>member
-27 GASAS
+27 GVSAS

-77 EKNNNNSNSNN
+77 EKNNNN
-88 NNSSNNNN
+88 NSSNNNSSSN
-96 NSNNTT
+96 NNTT

-115 LLKKL
+115 LLKNL

-203 DSAEDKS
+203 DSAEDKL

-302 ELGNSRDIEKG
+302 ELGSSRDIKNG

-347 YLIRHSDEAGKR
+347 YLIHNSGDAGKR
-359 LGEIVDRIRNNKGK
+359 LGEIVDRIRNNN

-468 GELEYLFPQQ
+468 GELEYLFPQE
-478 NLKGVT
+478 NLKGVIDII
-484 SIVENV
+484 SRN
-490 KFIDSIKDVDGI
+490 KFINSINEVAQIPKKIDKELKTI
-502 IKKVNKEIDFFV
+502 IDYYNKKGGTAFILNIQPKRGWGLVFKGEIYNEAKKILDT
-514 NLSEEINNEKDGL
+514 INNEENNK
-527 SKATKIIGKMS
+527 KIK
-538 EISSNFDS
+538 N
-546 LKEKIIS
+546 
-553 DRQKIETTVDESI
+553 V
-566 NMLEKLSKENGE
+566 
-578 NKEVEETIEYLKSR
+578 
-592 KIALNKSFDLMEK
+592 
-605 GIVKEGMKDLNS
+605 
-617 TIVDEFNKLGKEA
+617 
-630 EKTWEE
+630 
-636 IKDILNEG
+636 
-644 IIELD
+644 LD
-649 EFFNCGAGLTA
+649 ETNKFIQELEEDVKQSG
-660 RSKKCRIK
+660 K
-668 YEENYEKEK
+668 YNSN
-677 ETRKTQ
+677 
-683 KEARI
+683 
-688 AQIEKE
+688 E
-694 KKELQDKINN
+694 KKEIMKSVEELKGRIKEIKSGLDLIPNDLTFGAIISKLSIWNIPTLIKMIQIFKDPKTTLLNPLDKI
-704 RTKEY
+704 
-709 TDIFDTI
+709 
-716 GSFKDVDK
+716 
-724 NYKKRFDNVV
+724 V
-734 GILGTKIIKDATD
+734 GIKGTKMVKDATD

-778 ETKMLKILYD
+778 EAKMLKKLNEP
-788 SKYAVHNGGVGQGL
+788 KYAVHNDGVGQGL

-815 YLNTNIDMLHYSNVN
+815 YLNTNVDMLHYSNVN
-830 NHMNRVV
+830 NHMNRVA

-886 RNSKWLLRPGIEY
+886 RNSKWLLRPGVEY

-910 SGESVKIFKRDK
+910 SVEPVEIFERDK
-922 NGNLIDKK
+922 NGNLIDNDGK
-930 NGDSVDITKES
+930 SVDISKES
-941 RYKYGKNLKEEFQ
+941 RYKDKYKKDLKEVFKHKS
-954 TQMVTHSKK
+954 VTYSKK

-996 FIGKDFDG
+996 FIGKNFDG

>member
-27 GASAS
+27 GVSAS

-77 EKNNNNSNSNN
+77 EKNNNN
-88 NNSSNNNN
+88 NSSNNNSSSSN
-96 NSNNTT
+96 NNTT

-115 LLKKL
+115 LLKNL

-203 DSAEDKS
+203 DSAEDKL

-302 ELGNSRDIEKG
+302 ELGSSRDIKNG

-347 YLIRHSDEAGKR
+347 YLIHNSGDAGKR
-359 LGEIVDRIRNNKGK
+359 IGEIVDRIRNNN

-436 SLDYILP
+436 SLDYILL
-443 QQQSTKEVKV
+443 QQQNTKEVKV

-478 NLKGVT
+478 NLNGVVDII
-484 SIVENV
+484 SKN
-490 KFIDSIKDVDGI
+490 KFINSINEVTQVQKEMDEELEKIINYYNEKGILKFINEIQPKWFWWGRDGEI
-502 IKKVNKEIDFFV
+502 YNDAKKMLDT
-514 NLSEEINNEKDGL
+514 INNEENNKKIKNVLDETNKFIQELEEDVKQSGKYN
-527 SKATKIIGKMS
+527 SNEKKEITKS
-538 EISSNFDS
+538 VEE
-546 LKEKIIS
+546 LKERIKE
-553 DRQKIETTVDESI
+553 IES
-566 NMLEKLSKENGE
+566 G
-578 NKEVEETIEYLKSR
+578 LKF
-592 KIALNKSFDLMEK
+592 IP
-605 GIVKEGMKDLNS
+605 KDLR
-617 TIVDEFNKLGKEA
+617 
-630 EKTWEE
+630 
-636 IKDILNEG
+636 IKDIISNL
-644 IIELD
+644 
-649 EFFNCGAGLTA
+649 
-660 RSKKCRIK
+660 IK
-668 YEENYEKEK
+668 DIP
-677 ETRKTQ
+677 T
-683 KEARI
+683 
-688 AQIEKE
+688 
-694 KKELQDKINN
+694 LINMVQN
-704 RTKEY
+704 
-709 TDIFDTI
+709 
-716 GSFKDVDK
+716 FKDPKTRLLDPL
-724 NYKKRFDNVV
+724 NNIV
-734 GILGTKIIKDATD
+734 GVKGTKMVNDATD

-778 ETKMLKILYD
+778 EAKMLKKLNEPE
-788 SKYAVHNGGVGQGL
+788 YAVHNGGVGQGL
-802 NINLRYDNKVKPI
+802 NVNLRYDNKVKPI
-815 YLNTNIDMLHYSNVN
+815 YLNTNVDMLHYSNIN
-830 NHMNRVV
+830 NHMNRVA

-859 KDIKLNDLAYSKLNA
+859 KDIKINDLAYSKLNA
-874 DLDLSLKFKLRS
+874 DLDLSLKFKLHS

-899 VGNYEYVNTKN
+899 VGNYEYVNTK
-910 SGESVKIFKRDK
+910 
-922 NGNLIDKK
+922 
-930 NGDSVDITKES
+930 
-941 RYKYGKNLKEEFQ
+941 
-954 TQMVTHSKK
+954 
-963 WLKPTHTIIPSV
+963 
-975 DIIYMPTKNI
+975 
-985 DISYG
+985 
-990 VIVPVK
+990 IV
-996 FIGKDFDG
+996 
-1004 IMIKNKVGLG
+1004 
-1014 IKF
+1014 

>member
-77 EKNNNNSNSNN
+77 EKNNSNNNSNT
-88 NNSSNNNN
+88 NNSSNNNSSSSN
-96 NSNNTT
+96 NNTT

-203 DSAEDKS
+203 DSSEDKS

-224 TKVKPELAY
+224 TKVKPELVY

-302 ELGNSRDIEKG
+302 ELGSSRDIKNG

-330 ALYGENVV
+330 ALYGKNVV

-347 YLIRHSDEAGKR
+347 YLIHNSGEAGNK
-359 LGEIVDRIRNNKGK
+359 LGEIVGRIRNNN

-379 DIIYLADK
+379 DIIYLADEK
-387 ERQKELISLKDKFP
+387 RQKELISLKDKFP

-443 QQQSTKEVKV
+443 QQQNTKEVNV

-478 NLKGVT
+478 NLNGVVDII
-484 SIVENV
+484 SKN
-490 KFIDSIKDVDGI
+490 KFINSINEVTQVQKEMDKELEKIINYYNEKGILKFINEIQPKWFWWGRDGEI
-502 IKKVNKEIDFFV
+502 YNDAKKMLDT
-514 NLSEEINNEKDGL
+514 INNEENNKKIKNVLDETNKFIQELEEDVKQSGKYN
-527 SKATKIIGKMS
+527 SNEKKEITKS
-538 EISSNFDS
+538 VEE
-546 LKEKIIS
+546 LKERIKE
-553 DRQKIETTVDESI
+553 IESG
-566 NMLEKLSKENGE
+566 LKL
-578 NKEVEETIEYLKSR
+578 IP
-592 KIALNKSFDLMEK
+592 
-605 GIVKEGMKDLNS
+605 KDLR
-617 TIVDEFNKLGKEA
+617 
-630 EKTWEE
+630 
-636 IKDILNEG
+636 IKDIISNL
-644 IIELD
+644 
-649 EFFNCGAGLTA
+649 
-660 RSKKCRIK
+660 IK
-668 YEENYEKEK
+668 DIP
-677 ETRKTQ
+677 T
-683 KEARI
+683 
-688 AQIEKE
+688 
-694 KKELQDKINN
+694 LINMVQN
-704 RTKEY
+704 
-709 TDIFDTI
+709 
-716 GSFKDVDK
+716 FKDPKTRLLDPL
-724 NYKKRFDNVV
+724 NNIV
-734 GILGTKIIKDATD
+734 GVKGTKMVNDATD

-778 ETKMLKILYD
+778 ETKMLKKLNEP
-788 SKYAVHNGGVGQGL
+788 KYAVHNGGVGHGL

-815 YLNTNIDMLHYSNVN
+815 YLNTNVDMLHYSNVN

-859 KDIKLNDLAYSKLNA
+859 KDIKINDLAYSKLNA
-874 DLDLSLKFKLRS
+874 DLDLSLKFKLHS

-910 SGESVKIFKRDK
+910 SVEPVEIFKRDK

-930 NGDSVDITKES
+930 NGNSVDITKES

-954 TQMVTHSKK
+954 TQTVTHSKK

-975 DIIYMPTKNI
+975 DLIYTPTKNI

-996 FIGKDFDG
+996 FIGKNFDG

>member
-12 SSIAVSKDIEGRVNI
+12 SSIAASKDIEGRVNI

-77 EKNNNNSNSNN
+77 EKNNNNSN
-88 NNSSNNNN
+88 NNNN
-96 NSNNTT
+96 NSNNNTT

-138 NKIGTTLGAKVYGKT
+138 NKIGTTLGAQVYGKT

-252 LIDNDKHRLNLTAN
+252 LVDNDKHRLNLTAN

-272 KADKFDLD
+272 KADKFDID

-294 EVEYFKNW
+294 EIEYFKNW
-302 ELGNSRDIEKG
+302 ELGKDRDIENG

-330 ALYGENVV
+330 ALYGESVV
-338 SYAMNKAYD
+338 SYAMNKAYN
-347 YLIRHSDEAGKR
+347 YLNDISKSNDAVKK
-359 LGEIVDRIRNNKGK
+359 LIEIVGRIRNEN
-373 GKASLD
+373 GKASLK
-379 DIIYLADK
+379 DITDLAS
-387 ERQKELISLKDKFP
+387 EEMQKELIGLKDKFP
-401 DMYYKNLNDALFE
+401 DMYYTFLDDALLE
-414 LGVTPRNRE
+414 LGVTSGNRE
-423 VSSYHLTQYIPTN
+423 ISSYHLKQYIPLH

-443 QQQSTKEVKV
+443 QQQNIKEANTK
-453 QDRSAITESENSNKF
+453 DRSVITESEKSNKF
-468 GELEYLFPQQ
+468 GELEYLFPQE

-484 SIVENV
+484 SIVENI
-490 KFIDSIKDVDGI
+490 KFIDSIKDVEGI
-502 IKKVNKEIDFFV
+502 IKKVNNEIDFFV
-514 NLSEEINNEKDGL
+514 NLSEEIKNEQNGGVKL
-527 SKATKIIGKMS
+527 KKIIGKIS
-538 EISSNFDS
+538 GISSNFDS
-546 LKEKIIS
+546 LKDKIIS
-553 DRQKIETTVDESI
+553 DRKKIETTVDESI
-566 NMLEKLSKENGE
+566 KMLEKLSKENGK

-592 KIALNKSFDLMEK
+592 QRALNKSFDLMEK
-605 GIVKEGMKDLNS
+605 GIVKEGMKDLES
-617 TIVDEFNKLGKEA
+617 TIKDELKKVGKEA
-630 EKTWEE
+630 EKKWEE
-636 IKDILNEG
+636 TKCWFKLSE
-644 IIELD
+644 E
-649 EFFNCGAGLTA
+649 C
-660 RSKKCRIK
+660 SK
-668 YEENYEKEK
+668 
-677 ETRKTQ
+677 
-683 KEARI
+683 RI
-688 AQIEKE
+688 AKIEEE
-694 KKELQDKINN
+694 KKELQDNINN
-704 RTKEY
+704 RTQKY

-724 NYKKRFDNVV
+724 NYKQRFDNVV

-747 IIFAPET
+747 IIFEPEK

-778 ETKMLKILYD
+778 ETKMLKILDD

-815 YLNTNIDMLHYSNVN
+815 YLNTNVDMLHYSNVN

-854 TDLAY
+854 TDLTY
-859 KDIKLNDLAYSKLNA
+859 KDIMLNDLAYSKLNA

-910 SGESVKIFKRDK
+910 SVEPVEIFKRDK
-922 NGNLIDKK
+922 NGNLIDNKG
-930 NGDSVDITKES
+930 NSVDITKES
-941 RYKYGKNLKEEFQ
+941 RYKSKYGKNLKEVFKHQ
-954 TQMVTHSKK
+954 SVTYSKK

>member
-62 NLQNFVDSIEKIDNK
+62 NLQKFVDSIEKIDNK
-77 EKNNNNSNSNN
+77 EKNNNNSNNN
-88 NNSSNNNN
+88 SNNSSNT
-96 NSNNTT
+96 TT

-302 ELGNSRDIEKG
+302 ELGKKRNIEEGK
-313 ILDGKNGSIR
+313 LDGKNGSII

-347 YLIRHSDEAGKR
+347 YLIKHSGEAGKR
-359 LGEIVDRIRNNKGK
+359 LGDIVDRIRNNNDKASND
-373 GKASLD
+373 KASLD

-414 LGVTPRNRE
+414 LGVTPKNRE

-443 QQQSTKEVKV
+443 QQQNTKEVKV
-453 QDRSAITESENSNKF
+453 QERSAITEGESENSNKF

-490 KFIDSIKDVDGI
+490 KFIDSIKDVEGI

-514 NLSEEINNEKDGL
+514 NLSEEIKNEQNGFN
-527 SKATKIIGKMS
+527 KAKKIIGKMP
-538 EISSNFDS
+538 EISNNFDS
-546 LKEKIIS
+546 LKNKIIF

-566 NMLEKLSKENGE
+566 NMLEKLSKENGK

-605 GIVKEGMKDLNS
+605 GIVKEGMKDLGS
-617 TIVDEFNKLGKEA
+617 TFVDEFNKLGKEA
-630 EKTWEE
+630 EKTLEE
-636 IKDILNEG
+636 IKNISKEAIDRLKLFWCTISGKGRENCINEY
-644 IIELD
+644 EN
-649 EFFNCGAGLTA
+649 E
-660 RSKKCRIK
+660 KKIRK
-668 YEENYEKEK
+668 EEKEK
-677 ETRKTQ
+677 
-683 KEARI
+683 RI

-694 KKELQDKINN
+694 KKELQEKIDK
-704 RTKEY
+704 RTHEY
-709 TDIFDTI
+709 IDIFDTI

-724 NYKKRFDNVV
+724 NYKQPFNKAV

-778 ETKMLKILYD
+778 EAKMLKKLN
-788 SKYAVHNGGVGQGL
+788 KPEYAVHNGGVGQGL

-815 YLNTNIDMLHYSNVN
+815 YLNTNVDMLHYSNVN
-830 NHMNRVV
+830 NHMNRVA

-910 SGESVKIFKRDK
+910 SVEPVEIFKRDK
-922 NGNLIDKK
+922 NGNLIDNKG
-930 NGDSVDITKES
+930 NSVDITKES
-941 RYKYGKNLKEEFQ
+941 RYKYGKDLKKEFQ
-954 TQMVTHSKK
+954 TQIVTHSKK

-975 DIIYMPTKNI
+975 ELIYTPTKNI

-996 FIGKDFDG
+996 FIGKNFDG

>member
-1 MKKYIILSMII
+1 MII

-27 GASAS
+27 GVSAS

-77 EKNNNNSNSNN
+77 EKNNNN
-88 NNSSNNNN
+88 NSSNNNSSSSN
-96 NSNNTT
+96 NNTT

-115 LLKKL
+115 LLKNL

-203 DSAEDKS
+203 DSAEDKL

-302 ELGNSRDIEKG
+302 ELGSSRDIKNG

-347 YLIRHSDEAGKR
+347 YLIHNSGDAGKR
-359 LGEIVDRIRNNKGK
+359 IGEIVDRIRNNN

-436 SLDYILP
+436 SLDYILL
-443 QQQSTKEVKV
+443 QQQNTKEVKV

-478 NLKGVT
+478 NLNGVVDII
-484 SIVENV
+484 SKN
-490 KFIDSIKDVDGI
+490 KFINSINEVTQVQKEMDEELEKIINYYNEKGILKFINEIQPKWFWWGRDGEI
-502 IKKVNKEIDFFV
+502 YNDAKKMLDT
-514 NLSEEINNEKDGL
+514 INNEENNKKIKNVLDETNKFIQELEEDVKQSGKYN
-527 SKATKIIGKMS
+527 SNEKKEITKS
-538 EISSNFDS
+538 VEE
-546 LKEKIIS
+546 LKERIKE
-553 DRQKIETTVDESI
+553 IES
-566 NMLEKLSKENGE
+566 G
-578 NKEVEETIEYLKSR
+578 LKF
-592 KIALNKSFDLMEK
+592 IP
-605 GIVKEGMKDLNS
+605 KDLR
-617 TIVDEFNKLGKEA
+617 
-630 EKTWEE
+630 
-636 IKDILNEG
+636 IKDIISNL
-644 IIELD
+644 
-649 EFFNCGAGLTA
+649 
-660 RSKKCRIK
+660 IK
-668 YEENYEKEK
+668 DIP
-677 ETRKTQ
+677 T
-683 KEARI
+683 
-688 AQIEKE
+688 
-694 KKELQDKINN
+694 LINMVQN
-704 RTKEY
+704 
-709 TDIFDTI
+709 
-716 GSFKDVDK
+716 FKDPKTRLLDPL
-724 NYKKRFDNVV
+724 NNIV
-734 GILGTKIIKDATD
+734 GVKGTKMVNDATD

-778 ETKMLKILYD
+778 EAKMLKKLNEPE
-788 SKYAVHNGGVGQGL
+788 YAVHNGGVGQGL
-802 NINLRYDNKVKPI
+802 NVNLRYDNKVKPI
-815 YLNTNIDMLHYSNVN
+815 YLNTNVDMLHYSNIN
-830 NHMNRVV
+830 NHMNRVA

-859 KDIKLNDLAYSKLNA
+859 KDIKINDLAYSKLNA
-874 DLDLSLKFKLRS
+874 DLDLSLKFKLHS

-910 SGESVKIFKRDK
+910 SVEPVEIFKRDK

-930 NGDSVDITKES
+930 NGNSVDITKES
-941 RYKYGKNLKEEFQ
+941 RYKYGKDLKEEFQ
-954 TQMVTHSKK
+954 TQTVTHSKK

-975 DIIYMPTKNI
+975 DLIYTPTKNI

-996 FIGKDFDG
+996 FIGKNFDG

>member
-27 GASAS
+27 GVSAS

-77 EKNNNNSNSNN
+77 EKNNNN
-88 NNSSNNNN
+88 NSSNNNSSSS
-96 NSNNTT
+96 SNNTT

-115 LLKKL
+115 LLKNL

-138 NKIGTTLGAKVYGKT
+138 NKIGTTIGAKVYGKT

-203 DSAEDKS
+203 DSAEDKL

-302 ELGNSRDIEKG
+302 ELGSSRDIKNG

-347 YLIRHSDEAGKR
+347 YLIHNSGDAGKR
-359 LGEIVDRIRNNKGK
+359 LGEIVDRIRNNN

-443 QQQSTKEVKV
+443 QQQNTKEVKV

-478 NLKGVT
+478 NLNGVVDII
-484 SIVENV
+484 SKN
-490 KFIDSIKDVDGI
+490 KFINSINEVTQVQKEMDEELEKIINYYNEKGILKFINEIQPKWFWWGRDGEI
-502 IKKVNKEIDFFV
+502 YNDAKKMLDT
-514 NLSEEINNEKDGL
+514 INNEENNKKIKNVLDETNKFIQELEEDVKQSGKYN
-527 SKATKIIGKMS
+527 SNEKKEITKS
-538 EISSNFDS
+538 VEE
-546 LKEKIIS
+546 LKERIKE
-553 DRQKIETTVDESI
+553 IESG
-566 NMLEKLSKENGE
+566 LKL
-578 NKEVEETIEYLKSR
+578 IP
-592 KIALNKSFDLMEK
+592 
-605 GIVKEGMKDLNS
+605 KDLR
-617 TIVDEFNKLGKEA
+617 
-630 EKTWEE
+630 
-636 IKDILNEG
+636 IKDIISNL
-644 IIELD
+644 
-649 EFFNCGAGLTA
+649 
-660 RSKKCRIK
+660 IK
-668 YEENYEKEK
+668 DIP
-677 ETRKTQ
+677 T
-683 KEARI
+683 
-688 AQIEKE
+688 
-694 KKELQDKINN
+694 LINMVQN
-704 RTKEY
+704 
-709 TDIFDTI
+709 
-716 GSFKDVDK
+716 FKDPKTRLLDPL
-724 NYKKRFDNVV
+724 NNIV
-734 GILGTKIIKDATD
+734 GVKGTKMVNDATD

-778 ETKMLKILYD
+778 EAKMFKKLNEPE
-788 SKYAVHNGGVGQGL
+788 YAVHNGGVGQGL
-802 NINLRYDNKVKPI
+802 NVNLRYDNKVKPI
-815 YLNTNIDMLHYSNVN
+815 YLNTNVDMLHYSNIN
-830 NHMNRVV
+830 NHMNRVA

-859 KDIKLNDLAYSKLNA
+859 KDIKINDLAYSKLNA

-910 SGESVKIFKRDK
+910 SVEPVEIFKRDK

-930 NGDSVDITKES
+930 NGNSVDITKES
-941 RYKYGKNLKEEFQ
+941 RYKYGKDLKEEFQ
-954 TQMVTHSKK
+954 TQTVTHSKK

-975 DIIYMPTKNI
+975 DLIYTPTKNI

-996 FIGKDFDG
+996 FIGKNFDG